1 MNKTFLEY
9 VAEDIISKYGTDL
22 SRIAVVF
29 PNKRAALFLNEHLAR
44 LAGQPVWSPA
54 YITIS
59 DLFRQ
64 HTDLKTADPIK
75 LICDIHKSFTKCT
88 GIDETLDHFYGWGQL
103 LLADFDDIDKN
114 MADADSIFCNLKDIH
129 ELDDISYLDDEQ
141 KEMLARFFANFSD
154 DIDSELKK
162 RFLSLWS
169 HFGDIY
175 HDYNRRLTE
184 QGIGYEG
191 AIYRKVANE
200 QTLHLKYDKYL
211 FVGFNLLQKVERLL
225 FSRLMKEDKAKFY
238 WDFDEYYMPSPSP
251 LPSGGAP
258 VGGYGIP
265 AIPTQPTCSVGGY
278 GIPAIPT
285 QPTCSVGAL
294 PGGYGIPAIPTQ
306 PTCSVGALPGG
317 ALVSSAPTNLNLA
330 DFPNELD
337 NTDPDIYANMRRPK
351 RIRFISSP
359 TENAQ
364 ARFASNW
371 LLENHRYRAGRKTA
385 VVMCDESILL
395 PLMHS
400 LPPEA
405 DKVNITSGFP
415 LAMTPVASLVMLL
428 FDLYTLGL
436 RKKGTTLNPHYL
448 KKLMAHPYAHH
459 LKGVH
464 LSQVHQEE
472 VHQPNSPSH
481 HLTISTPHHL
491 TTSTILHHIATLIK
505 QVGIATKPEGDPLT
519 QESVFRMYTI
529 LNRLATLA
537 DSGDLLVDN
546 TTLRR
551 LVSQLVST
559 SSIPFH
565 GEPVVGVQIMGV
577 LETRNIDFDH
587 LLLLSCNEG
596 NMPKGVND
604 SSFIPYTIRKAH
616 HLTTIDNKV
625 ALYSYYFHRLLQR
638 ARDITIAYNN
648 TTDNGHT
655 GEMSRF
661 MLQLLVESGQK
672 INHYTLTA
680 KNHPTPLMPKPI
692 QKDEATLS
700 KLQQITRLSPSAL
713 NTYIRCPLA
722 FYYQYIAHIQE
733 PHPDPETIDNRLF
746 GNIFHRAA
754 YLIYKDITDR
764 SPLIEKAHIQAY
776 LSNRTL
782 LANVVD
788 RAFQAEQCTPNNG
801 LQIIN
806 REVIIQY
813 ITKLLKIDQQLCPFS
828 ILAMEEEAKVYTTL
842 SFTIP
847 SEGALVG
854 GYGIPAIPT
863 QPTCSVG
870 ALKGGALVGGYGIPA
885 IPTQPT
891 CSVGALKGGA
901 LKGGA
906 LVSSAPKTSAPKT
919 SAPKTSAPGKQYN
932 LTIGGIIDRLDIL
945 TDRQTGKPRI
955 RVVDYKTGNQP
966 SSPIKNIDEIFDPN
980 NIRTKHSNYYLQAI
994 LYSLIVSRSKRW
1006 NPAGHPV
1013 SPALLF
1019 IKQAPATDY
1028 DPTLLIDK
1036 HPISDV
1042 TVYEEE
1048 FLTKLKHTLAD
1059 IYSPDTPFTPTDDR
1073 KKCELCPY
1081 RMLCGL

>member
-129 ELDDISYLDDEQ
+129 ELDAISYLDDEQ

-191 AIYRKVANE
+191 AIYRKVASE

-211 FVGFNLLQKVERLL
+211 FVGFNLLQKVERVL
-225 FSRLMKEDKAKFY
+225 FSRLMKEGKAKFY
-238 WDFDEYYMPSPSP
+238 WDFDEYYMPSPSHH
-251 LPSGGAP
+251 LTTSPSQHLTTSTSHHLNTSP
-258 VGGYGIP
+258 S
-265 AIPTQPTCSVGGY
+265 QHLS
-278 GIPAIPT
+278 
-285 QPTCSVGAL
+285 
-294 PGGYGIPAIPTQ
+294 
-306 PTCSVGALPGG
+306 GG
-317 ALVSSAPTNLNLA
+317 ALVSSAPRTSAPTNLTTSPSQHLNLS

-337 NTDPDIYANMRRPK
+337 NTNRDIYANMRRPK
-351 RIRFISSP
+351 HIRFISSP

-371 LLENHRYRAGRKTA
+371 LIENHRYRAGRKTA

-436 RKKGTTLNPHYL
+436 RKKGTAFNPHYL
-448 KKLMAHPYAHH
+448 KKLMAHPYARH

-464 LSQVHQEE
+464 LSQVHQ
-472 VHQPNSPSH
+472 PNSPSQ
-481 HLTISTPHHL
+481 HLNTSTPQHL
-491 TTSTILHHIATLIK
+491 TTSTILHHIASLIK

-519 QESVFRMYTI
+519 QESVFRMFTI

-551 LVSQLVST
+551 LVSQLVSS

-596 NMPKGVND
+596 NMPKGIND

-638 ARDITIAYNN
+638 AGDITIAYNN
-648 TTDNGHT
+648 STDNGHT

-672 INHYTLTA
+672 INHYCLTA

-692 QKDEATLS
+692 QKDETTLS
-700 KLQQITRLSPSAL
+700 KLQQISRLSPSAL

-764 SPLIEKAHIQAY
+764 SPLVEKAHIQAY

-788 RAFQAEQCTPNNG
+788 RAFQAEQCTANNG

-828 ILAMEEEAKVYTTL
+828 ILAMEEEAKVYTQL

-847 SEGALVG
+847 S
-854 GYGIPAIPT
+854 
-863 QPTCSVG
+863 
-870 ALKGGALVGGYGIPA
+870 
-885 IPTQPT
+885 
-891 CSVGALKGGA
+891 
-901 LKGGA
+901 GGA
-906 LVSSAPKTSAPKT
+906 LVSSAPTKTHH
-919 SAPKTSAPGKQYN
+919 

-945 TDRQTGKPRI
+945 TDKQTGKPRI

-980 NIRTKHSNYYLQAI
+980 NIRSKHSNYYLQAI
-994 LYSLIVSRSKRW
+994 LYSLIVSRSERW
-1006 NPAGHPV
+1006 NPANHPV

-1019 IKQAPATDY
+1019 IKQAPANHY
-1028 DPTLLIDK
+1028 DPTLHIDK

>member
-129 ELDDISYLDDEQ
+129 ELDDISYLDNEQ

-191 AIYRKVANE
+191 AIYRKVASE

-211 FVGFNLLQKVERLL
+211 FVGFNLLQKVERVL
-225 FSRLMKEDKAKFY
+225 FSRLMKEGKAKFY
-238 WDFDEYYMPSPSP
+238 WDFDEYYMPSTSQHLTTSPSQH
-251 LPSGGAP
+251 LSGGAL
-258 VGGYGIP
+258 V
-265 AIPTQPTCSVGGY
+265 
-278 GIPAIPT
+278 
-285 QPTCSVGAL
+285 
-294 PGGYGIPAIPTQ
+294 GGYGIPAIPTQ

-317 ALVSSAPTNLNLA
+317 ALVSSAPTNLNLS

-351 RIRFISSP
+351 HIRFISSP

-371 LLENHRYRAGRKTA
+371 LLENDRYRAGRKTA

-395 PLMHS
+395 PIMHS

-436 RKKGTTLNPHYL
+436 RKKGTALNPHYL
-448 KKLMAHPYAHH
+448 KKLMAHPYARHLQEVH

-464 LSQVHQEE
+464 LSQVHQEEVHQEE

-481 HLTISTPHHL
+481 HLTISPPHHL

-505 QVGIATKPEGDPLT
+505 QVGIATKPEGDALT
-519 QESVFRMYTI
+519 QESVFRMFTI
-529 LNRLATLA
+529 LNRLAALA

-565 GEPVVGVQIMGV
+565 GEPIVGVQIMGV

-596 NMPKGVND
+596 NMPKGIND

-638 ARDITIAYNN
+638 ASDITIAYNN
-648 TTDNGHT
+648 STDNGHT

-672 INHYTLTA
+672 IGHYCLTA

-692 QKDEATLS
+692 QKDETVLS
-700 KLQQITRLSPSAL
+700 KLQQISRLSPSAL

-733 PHPDPETIDNRLF
+733 PAPDPETIDNRLF

-828 ILAMEEEAKVYTTL
+828 ILAMEEEAKVYTSL

-847 SEGALVG
+847 SE
-854 GYGIPAIPT
+854 
-863 QPTCSVG
+863 
-870 ALKGGALVGGYGIPA
+870 GALVGGYGIPA

-906 LVSSAPKTSAPKT
+906 LVSSAPRTSAPT
-919 SAPKTSAPGKQYN
+919 KQYS

-945 TDRQTGKPRI
+945 TDKQTGKPRI

-980 NIRTKHSNYYLQAI
+980 NIRSKHSNYYLQAI

-1019 IKQAPATDY
+1019 IKQAPANHY
-1028 DPTLLIDK
+1028 DPTLHIDK

>member
-44 LAGQPVWSPA
+44 LASQPVWSPA

-129 ELDDISYLDDEQ
+129 ELDDISYLDNEQ

-191 AIYRKVANE
+191 AIYRKVASE

-225 FSRLMKEDKAKFY
+225 FSRLMKEGKAKFY
-238 WDFDEYYMPSPSP
+238 WDFDEYYMPSTIGNEECGMRNEEWSAP
-251 LPSGGAP
+251 LRGCTCLKCTNQTQHSTFNIQHSTSA
-258 VGGYGIP
+258 
-265 AIPTQPTCSVGGY
+265 QPTIQHSTFN
-278 GIPAIPT
+278 IQHST
-285 QPTCSVGAL
+285 L
-294 PGGYGIPAIPTQ
+294 
-306 PTCSVGALPGG
+306 
-317 ALVSSAPTNLNLA
+317 

-337 NTDPDIYANMRRPK
+337 NTAPDIYANMRRPK

-436 RKKGTTLNPHYL
+436 RKKGTAFNPHYL
-448 KKLMAHPYAHH
+448 KKLMAHPYARH
-459 LKGVH
+459 LQEVHLNGVHSKGVH
-464 LSQVHQEE
+464 LSQVHQEGSAALL
-472 VHQPNSPSH
+472 Q
-481 HLTISTPHHL
+481 
-491 TTSTILHHIATLIK
+491 HIATLVK
-505 QVGIATKPEGDPLT
+505 QVGIATKQEGDALT
-519 QESVFRMYTI
+519 QESVFRMFTI
-529 LNRLATLA
+529 LNRLAALA

-551 LVSQLVST
+551 LVSQLVGAA
-559 SSIPFH
+559 SIPFH

-577 LETRNIDFDH
+577 LETRNIDFDNV
-587 LLLLSCNEG
+587 LLLSCNEG

-604 SSFIPYTIRKAH
+604 SSFIPYSIRKAH
-616 HLTTIDNKV
+616 GLTTIDNKV
-625 ALYSYYFHRLLQR
+625 AIYSYYFHRLLQR
-638 ARDITIAYNN
+638 AGDITIAYNN
-648 TTDNGHT
+648 STDNGHT

-672 INHYTLTA
+672 IDHYSLTA
-680 KNHPTPLMPKPI
+680 KNQPTPLMPKAI
-692 QKDEATLS
+692 EKDETALS
-700 KLQQITRLSPSAL
+700 KLEEMSRLSPSAI
-713 NTYIRCPLA
+713 NTYIRCKLA
-722 FYYQYIAHIQE
+722 FYYQYIAHIKE
-733 PHPDPETIDNRLF
+733 PDSDPETIDNRMF

-754 YLIYKDITDR
+754 YLIYKDITDH
-764 SPLIEKAHIQAY
+764 SPVIEKAHIQAY
-776 LSNRTL
+776 LSNRKL
-782 LANVVD
+782 LASVVD
-788 RAFQAEQCTPNNG
+788 RAFEEEECKTNNG

-806 REVIIQY
+806 REVIIEY

-828 ILAMEEEAKVYTTL
+828 ILAMEEEAKVYTQL

-847 SEGALVG
+847 S
-854 GYGIPAIPT
+854 
-863 QPTCSVG
+863 
-870 ALKGGALVGGYGIPA
+870 
-885 IPTQPT
+885 
-891 CSVGALKGGA
+891 GGA

-906 LVSSAPKTSAPKT
+906 LVSSAPDKHYS
-919 SAPKTSAPGKQYN
+919 
-932 LTIGGIIDRLDIL
+932 LTIGGIIDRLDAV
-945 TDRQTGKPRI
+945 TDKQTGKRRI
-955 RVVDYKTGNQP
+955 RVVDYKTGNKP
-966 SSPIKNIDEIFDPN
+966 SSAIKSIEEVFDPKNIAS
-980 NIRTKHSNYYLQAI
+980 KHSNYFLQAI
-994 LYSLIVSRSKRW
+994 LYSLIVSRSKEW
-1006 NPAGHPV
+1006 NAANDAV

-1019 IKQAPATDY
+1019 IKQAATNDY
-1028 DPTLLIDK
+1028 DPTLCIDK

-1048 FLTKLKHTLAD
+1048 FLTKLKETVAD
-1059 IYSPDTPFTPTDDR
+1059 MYFPDAAFTPTDDR

>member
-9 VAEDIISKYGTDL
+9 VAEDIIGKYGTDL

-44 LAGQPVWSPA
+44 IAGQPVWSPA

-64 HTDLKTADPIK
+64 HTDLKPADPIK

-141 KEMLARFFANFSD
+141 KEMLKRFFANFSD
-154 DIDSELKK
+154 DIESELKK

-191 AIYRKVANE
+191 AIYRKVASE
-200 QTLHLKYDKYL
+200 ETLHLKYDKYL
-211 FVGFNLLQKVERLL
+211 FVGFNLIQKVERVL
-225 FSRLMKEDKAKFY
+225 FSRLMKEGKAKFY
-238 WDFDEYYMPSPSP
+238 WDFDEYYMPTARAQQS
-251 LPSGGAP
+251 A
-258 VGGYGIP
+258 
-265 AIPTQPTCSVGGY
+265 SVPNNTASFAAY
-278 GIPAIPT
+278 LT
-285 QPTCSVGAL
+285 
-294 PGGYGIPAIPTQ
+294 
-306 PTCSVGALPGG
+306 
-317 ALVSSAPTNLNLA
+317 

-337 NTDPDIYANMRRPK
+337 NTDRDIYANMRRPK

-371 LLENHRYRAGRKTA
+371 LLENDRYKAGRKTA

-395 PLMHS
+395 PIMHS

-436 RKKGTTLNPHYL
+436 RKKGTAFNPHYL
-448 KKLMAHPYAHH
+448 KKLMAHPYARHLQEVHLKEMNDVH

-472 VHQPNSPSH
+472 VHQEGIAA
-481 HLTISTPHHL
+481 L
-491 TTSTILHHIATLIK
+491 LHHIATLVK
-505 QVGIATKPEGDPLT
+505 QVGIATKQEGDALT
-519 QESVFRMYTI
+519 QESVFRMFTI
-529 LNRLATLA
+529 LNRLAALA

-551 LVSQLVST
+551 LVSQLVGAA
-559 SSIPFH
+559 SIPFH

-577 LETRNIDFDH
+577 LETRNIDFDNV
-587 LLLLSCNEG
+587 LLLSCNEG

-604 SSFIPYTIRKAH
+604 SSFIPYSIRKAH
-616 HLTTIDNKV
+616 GLTTIDNKV
-625 ALYSYYFHRLLQR
+625 AIYSYYFHRLLQR
-638 ARDITIAYNN
+638 AGDITIAYNN
-648 TTDNGHT
+648 STDNGHT

-672 INHYTLTA
+672 IDHYSLTA
-680 KNHPTPLMPKPI
+680 KNQPTPLMPKAI
-692 QKDEATLS
+692 EKDKTALS
-700 KLQQITRLSPSAL
+700 KLEEMSRLSPSAI
-713 NTYIRCPLA
+713 NTYIRCKLA
-722 FYYQYIAHIQE
+722 FYYQYIAHIKE
-733 PHPDPETIDNRLF
+733 PDSDPETIDNRMF

-754 YLIYKDITDR
+754 YLIYKDITDH
-764 SPLIEKAHIQAY
+764 SPVIEKAHIQAY
-776 LSNRTL
+776 LSNRKL

-788 RAFQAEQCTPNNG
+788 RAFEEEECKTNNG

-806 REVIIQY
+806 REVIIEY
-813 ITKLLKIDQQLCPFS
+813 VTKLLKIDQQLCPFS
-828 ILAMEEEAKVYTTL
+828 ILAMEEEAKVYTQL

-847 SEGALVG
+847 S
-854 GYGIPAIPT
+854 
-863 QPTCSVG
+863 
-870 ALKGGALVGGYGIPA
+870 
-885 IPTQPT
+885 
-891 CSVGALKGGA
+891 GGA

-906 LVSSAPKTSAPKT
+906 LVSSAPDKH
-919 SAPKTSAPGKQYN
+919 YN
-932 LTIGGIIDRLDIL
+932 LTIGGIIDRLDAV
-945 TDRQTGKPRI
+945 TDKQTGKRRI
-955 RVVDYKTGNQP
+955 RVVDYKTGNKP
-966 SSPIKNIDEIFDPN
+966 SSAIKSIEEVFDPKNIAS
-980 NIRTKHSNYYLQAI
+980 KHSNYFLQAI
-994 LYSLIVSRSKRW
+994 LYSLIVSRSKEW
-1006 NPAGHPV
+1006 NAANDAV

-1019 IKQAPATDY
+1019 IKQAATNDY
-1028 DPTLLIDK
+1028 DPTLCIDK

-1048 FLTKLKHTLAD
+1048 FLTKLKETVAD
-1059 IYSPDTPFTPTDDR
+1059 MYSPDAAFTPTDDR

>member
-44 LAGQPVWSPA
+44 FAGQPVWSPA

-64 HTDLKTADPIK
+64 HTDLKPADPIK

-141 KEMLARFFANFSD
+141 KEMLKRFFANFSD
-154 DIDSELKK
+154 DIESELKK

-191 AIYRKVANE
+191 AIYRKVASE
-200 QTLHLKYDKYL
+200 ETLHLKYDKYL
-211 FVGFNLLQKVERLL
+211 FVGFNLIQKVERVL
-225 FSRLMKEDKAKFY
+225 FSRLMKEGKAKFY
-238 WDFDEYYMPSPSP
+238 WDFDEYYMPTARAQQS
-251 LPSGGAP
+251 A
-258 VGGYGIP
+258 
-265 AIPTQPTCSVGGY
+265 SVPNNTASFAAY
-278 GIPAIPT
+278 LT
-285 QPTCSVGAL
+285 
-294 PGGYGIPAIPTQ
+294 
-306 PTCSVGALPGG
+306 
-317 ALVSSAPTNLNLA
+317 

-337 NTDPDIYANMRRPK
+337 NTDRDIYANMRRPK

-371 LLENHRYRAGRKTA
+371 LLENDRYKAGRKTA

-395 PLMHS
+395 PIMHS

-436 RKKGTTLNPHYL
+436 RKKGTAFNPHYL
-448 KKLMAHPYAHH
+448 KKLMAHPYARH
-459 LKGVH
+459 LQEVHLNGVHSKGVH

-472 VHQPNSPSH
+472 VHQKEEQQTIGDNSGCMGMAGMPY
-481 HLTISTPHHL
+481 PP
-491 TTSTILHHIATLIK
+491 TSAALLHHIATLVK
-505 QVGIATKPEGDPLT
+505 QVGIATKQEGDALT
-519 QESVFRMYTI
+519 QESVFRMFTI
-529 LNRLATLA
+529 LNRLAALA

-551 LVSQLVST
+551 LVSQLVGAA
-559 SSIPFH
+559 SIPFH

-577 LETRNIDFDH
+577 LETRNIDFDNV
-587 LLLLSCNEG
+587 LLLSCNEG

-604 SSFIPYTIRKAH
+604 SSFIPYSIRKAH
-616 HLTTIDNKV
+616 GLTTIDNKV
-625 ALYSYYFHRLLQR
+625 AIYSYYFHRLLQR
-638 ARDITIAYNN
+638 AGDITIAYNN
-648 TTDNGHT
+648 STDNGHT

-672 INHYTLTA
+672 IDHYSLTA
-680 KNHPTPLMPKPI
+680 KNQPSPLMPKPI
-692 QKDEATLS
+692 EKDETALS
-700 KLQQITRLSPSAL
+700 KLEEMSRLSPSAI
-713 NTYIRCPLA
+713 NTYIRCKLA
-722 FYYQYIAHIQE
+722 FYYQYIAHIKE
-733 PHPDPETIDNRLF
+733 PDSDPETIDNRMF

-754 YLIYKDITDR
+754 YLIYKDITDH
-764 SPLIEKAHIQAY
+764 SPVIEKTHIQAY
-776 LSNRTL
+776 LSNRKL
-782 LANVVD
+782 LASVVD
-788 RAFQAEQCTPNNG
+788 RAFEEEECKTNNG

-806 REVIIQY
+806 REVIIEY
-813 ITKLLKIDQQLCPFS
+813 VTKLLKIDQQLCPFS
-828 ILAMEEEAKVYTTL
+828 ILAMEEEAKVYTQL

-847 SEGALVG
+847 L
-854 GYGIPAIPT
+854 
-863 QPTCSVG
+863 
-870 ALKGGALVGGYGIPA
+870 
-885 IPTQPT
+885 
-891 CSVGALKGGA
+891 
-901 LKGGA
+901 GGA
-906 LVSSAPKTSAPKT
+906 LVSSAPT
-919 SAPKTSAPGKQYN
+919 KQYN
-932 LTIGGIIDRLDIL
+932 LTIGGIIDRLDAV
-945 TDRQTGKPRI
+945 TDKQTGKRRI
-955 RVVDYKTGNQP
+955 RVVDYKTGNKP
-966 SSPIKNIDEIFDPN
+966 SSAIKSIEEVFDPKNIAS
-980 NIRTKHSNYYLQAI
+980 KHSNYFLQAI
-994 LYSLIVSRSKRW
+994 LYSLIVSRSKEW
-1006 NPAGHPV
+1006 NAANDAV

-1019 IKQAPATDY
+1019 IKQAATNDY
-1028 DPTLLIDK
+1028 DPTLCIDK
-1036 HPISDV
+1036 HLISDV

-1048 FLTKLKHTLAD
+1048 FLTKLKETVAD
-1059 IYSPDTPFTPTDDR
+1059 MYSPDAAFTPTDDR

>member
-191 AIYRKVANE
+191 AIYRKVASE

-225 FSRLMKEDKAKFY
+225 FSRLMKEGKAKFY
-238 WDFDEYYMPSPSP
+238 WDFDEYYMPSPSQH
-251 LPSGGAP
+251 LTTSPSHH
-258 VGGYGIP
+258 
-265 AIPTQPTCSVGGY
+265 
-278 GIPAIPT
+278 
-285 QPTCSVGAL
+285 
-294 PGGYGIPAIPTQ
+294 
-306 PTCSVGALPGG
+306 
-317 ALVSSAPTNLNLA
+317 LNTSPSQHLNIS

-364 ARFASNW
+364 ARFAANW

-436 RKKGTTLNPHYL
+436 RKKGTAFNPHYL

-459 LKGVH
+459 LQGVH
-464 LSQVHQEE
+464 LSQVHQ
-472 VHQPNSPSH
+472 PNSTLDNSSSAQP
-481 HLTISTPHHL
+481 TIQNSKLKTQN
-491 TTSTILHHIATLIK
+491 SILHHIATLIK
-505 QVGIATKPEGDPLT
+505 QVGIATKPEGDALT

-551 LVSQLVST
+551 LVSQLVSS

-648 TTDNGHT
+648 STDNGHT

-672 INHYTLTA
+672 INHYSLTA

-692 QKDEATLS
+692 QKDETTLS
-700 KLQQITRLSPSAL
+700 KLQQISQLSPSAL

-764 SPLIEKAHIQAY
+764 SPLIEKTHIQAY

-782 LANVVD
+782 LASVVD
-788 RAFQAEQCTPNNG
+788 RAFQAEQCTPNDG

-828 ILAMEEEAKVYTTL
+828 ILAMEEEAKVYTSL

-901 LKGGA
+901 L
-906 LVSSAPKTSAPKT
+906 VSSAPKTSAPR
-919 SAPKTSAPGKQYN
+919 TSAPGKQYN

-980 NIRTKHSNYYLQAI
+980 NIRSKHSNYYLQAI
-994 LYSLIVSRSKRW
+994 LYSLIVSRSERW
-1006 NPAGHPV
+1006 NPANHPV

-1028 DPTLLIDK
+1028 DPTLHIDK

-1048 FLTKLKHTLAD
+1048 FLTQLKHTLAD

>member
-9 VAEDIISKYGTDL
+9 VAEDIIGKYGTDL

-44 LAGQPVWSPA
+44 IAGQPVWSPA

-141 KEMLARFFANFSD
+141 KEMLKRFFANFSD

-184 QGIGYEG
+184 QGLGYEG
-191 AIYRKVANE
+191 AIYRKVASE
-200 QTLHLKYDKYL
+200 ESLQMKYDKYL
-211 FVGFNLLQKVERLL
+211 FVGFNLLQKVERVL
-225 FSRLMKEDKAKFY
+225 FSRLMKEGKAKFY
-238 WDFDEYYMPSPSP
+238 WDFDEYYMPSTSQHLNTSPS
-251 LPSGGAP
+251 
-258 VGGYGIP
+258 
-265 AIPTQPTCSVGGY
+265 QH
-278 GIPAIPT
+278 
-285 QPTCSVGAL
+285 
-294 PGGYGIPAIPTQ
+294 
-306 PTCSVGALPGG
+306 
-317 ALVSSAPTNLNLA
+317 LNIA

-337 NTDPDIYANMRRPK
+337 NSDPDIYANMRRPK
-351 RIRFISSP
+351 SVRFISSP

-371 LLENHRYRAGRKTA
+371 LLENDRYKAGRKTA

-395 PLMHS
+395 PIMHS

-436 RKKGTTLNPHYL
+436 RKKGTAFNPHYL
-448 KKLMAHPYAHH
+448 KKLMAHPYARH
-459 LKGVH
+459 LQEVHLKEMNDVHLKGVHSKGVH
-464 LSQVHQEE
+464 LSQVHQGE
-472 VHQPNSPSH
+472 VHQEGIHQKEEQQTIGDNSGCMGMAGMPY
-481 HLTISTPHHL
+481 PP
-491 TTSTILHHIATLIK
+491 TSAALLHHIATLVK
-505 QVGIATKPEGDPLT
+505 QVGIATKQEGDALT
-519 QESVFRMYTI
+519 QESVFRMFTI
-529 LNRLATLA
+529 LNRLAALA

-551 LVSQLVST
+551 LVLQLVSS

-587 LLLLSCNEG
+587 VLLLSCNEG

-604 SSFIPYTIRKAH
+604 SSFIPYSIRKAH
-616 HLTTIDNKV
+616 GLTTIDNKV
-625 ALYSYYFHRLLQR
+625 AIYSYYFHRLLQR
-638 ARDITIAYNN
+638 AGDITIAYNN
-648 TTDNGHT
+648 STDNGHT

-672 INHYTLTA
+672 IDHYSLTA
-680 KNHPTPLMPKPI
+680 KNQPSPLMPKAI
-692 QKDEATLS
+692 EKDEAAIGKLEEMS
-700 KLQQITRLSPSAL
+700 KLSPSAI
-713 NTYIRCPLA
+713 NTYIRCKLA
-722 FYYQYIAHIQE
+722 FYYQYIAHIKE
-733 PHPDPETIDNRLF
+733 PDSDPETIDNRMF

-754 YLIYKDITDR
+754 YLIYKDITDH
-764 SPLIEKAHIQAY
+764 SPVIEKAHIQAY
-776 LSNRTL
+776 LSNRKL
-782 LANVVD
+782 LASVVD
-788 RAFQAEQCTPNNG
+788 RAFEEEECKTNNG

-806 REVIIQY
+806 REVIIEY

-828 ILAMEEEAKVYTTL
+828 ILAMEEEAKVYTQM

-847 SEGALVG
+847 L
-854 GYGIPAIPT
+854 
-863 QPTCSVG
+863 
-870 ALKGGALVGGYGIPA
+870 
-885 IPTQPT
+885 
-891 CSVGALKGGA
+891 
-901 LKGGA
+901 GGA
-906 LVSSAPKTSAPKT
+906 LVSSAPT
-919 SAPKTSAPGKQYN
+919 KQYN
-932 LTIGGIIDRLDIL
+932 LTIGGIIDRLDAV
-945 TDRQTGKPRI
+945 TDKQTGKRRI
-955 RVVDYKTGNQP
+955 RVVDYKTGNKP
-966 SSPIKNIDEIFDPN
+966 SSAIKSIEEVFDPKNIAS
-980 NIRTKHSNYYLQAI
+980 KHSNYFLQAI
-994 LYSLIVSRSKRW
+994 LYSLIVSRSKEW
-1006 NPAGHPV
+1006 NAANDAV

-1019 IKQAPATDY
+1019 IKQAATNDY
-1028 DPTLLIDK
+1028 DPTLCIDK

-1048 FLTKLKHTLAD
+1048 FLTKLKETVAD
-1059 IYSPDTPFTPTDDR
+1059 MYSPNVPFTPTDDR

>member
-9 VAEDIISKYGTDL
+9 VAEDIIGKYGTDL

-44 LAGQPVWSPA
+44 IAGQPVWSPA

-64 HTDLKTADPIK
+64 HTDLKPADPIK

-141 KEMLARFFANFSD
+141 KEMLKRFFANFSD
-154 DIDSELKK
+154 DIESELKK

-169 HFGDIY
+169 HFGNIY

-191 AIYRKVANE
+191 AIYRKVASE
-200 QTLHLKYDKYL
+200 ETLHLKYDKYL
-211 FVGFNLLQKVERLL
+211 FVGFNLIQKVERVL
-225 FSRLMKEDKAKFY
+225 FSRLMKEGKAKFY
-238 WDFDEYYMPSPSP
+238 WDFDEYYMPTARAQQS
-251 LPSGGAP
+251 A
-258 VGGYGIP
+258 
-265 AIPTQPTCSVGGY
+265 SVPNNTASFAAY
-278 GIPAIPT
+278 LT
-285 QPTCSVGAL
+285 
-294 PGGYGIPAIPTQ
+294 
-306 PTCSVGALPGG
+306 
-317 ALVSSAPTNLNLA
+317 

-337 NTDPDIYANMRRPK
+337 NTDRDIYANMRRPK

-371 LLENHRYRAGRKTA
+371 LLENDRYKAGRKTA

-395 PLMHS
+395 PIMHS

-415 LAMTPVASLVMLL
+415 LAMTPVASLVMQL

-436 RKKGTTLNPHYL
+436 RKKGTAFTPHYL
-448 KKLMAHPYAHH
+448 KKLMAHPYARHLQGVHLKEMNDVH

-464 LSQVHQEE
+464 LSQVHQEGIAA
-472 VHQPNSPSH
+472 
-481 HLTISTPHHL
+481 L
-491 TTSTILHHIATLIK
+491 LHHIATLVK
-505 QVGIATKPEGDPLT
+505 QVGIATKQEDDALT
-519 QESVFRMYTI
+519 QESVFRMFTI
-529 LNRLATLA
+529 LNRLAALA

-551 LVSQLVST
+551 LVSQLVGAA
-559 SSIPFH
+559 SIPFH
-565 GEPVVGVQIMGV
+565 GEPVIGVQIMGV
-577 LETRNIDFDH
+577 LETRNIDFDNV
-587 LLLLSCNEG
+587 LLLSCNEG

-604 SSFIPYTIRKAH
+604 SSFIPYSIRKAH
-616 HLTTIDNKV
+616 GLTTIDNKV
-625 ALYSYYFHRLLQR
+625 AIYSYYFHRLLQR
-638 ARDITIAYNN
+638 AGDITIAYNN
-648 TTDNGHT
+648 STDNGHT

-661 MLQLLVESGQK
+661 MLQLLVESGHK
-672 INHYTLTA
+672 IDHYSLTA
-680 KNHPTPLMPKPI
+680 KNQPTPLMPKAI
-692 QKDEATLS
+692 EKDEAALS
-700 KLQQITRLSPSAL
+700 KLEEMSRLSPSAI
-713 NTYIRCPLA
+713 NKYIRCKLA
-722 FYYQYIAHIQE
+722 FYYQYIAHIKE
-733 PHPDPETIDNRLF
+733 PDSDPETIDNRMF

-754 YLIYKDITDR
+754 YLIYKDITDH
-764 SPLIEKAHIQAY
+764 SPVIEKAHIQAY
-776 LSNRTL
+776 LSNRKL
-782 LANVVD
+782 LASVVD
-788 RAFQAEQCTPNNG
+788 RAFEEEECKTNNG

-806 REVIIQY
+806 REVIIEY

-828 ILAMEEEAKVYTTL
+828 ILAMEEEAKVYTQL

-847 SEGALVG
+847 S
-854 GYGIPAIPT
+854 
-863 QPTCSVG
+863 
-870 ALKGGALVGGYGIPA
+870 
-885 IPTQPT
+885 
-891 CSVGALKGGA
+891 GGA

-906 LVSSAPKTSAPKT
+906 LVSSAPT
-919 SAPKTSAPGKQYN
+919 KQYS
-932 LTIGGIIDRLDIL
+932 LTIGGIIDRLDAV
-945 TDRQTGKPRI
+945 TDKQTGKRRI
-955 RVVDYKTGNQP
+955 RVVDYKTGNKP
-966 SSPIKNIDEIFDPN
+966 SSAIKSIEEVFDPKNIAS
-980 NIRTKHSNYYLQAI
+980 KHSNYFLQAI
-994 LYSLIVSRSKRW
+994 LYSLIVSRSKEW
-1006 NPAGHPV
+1006 NAANDAV

-1019 IKQAPATDY
+1019 IKQAATNDY
-1028 DPTLLIDK
+1028 DPTLCIDK

-1048 FLTKLKHTLAD
+1048 FLTKLKETVAD
-1059 IYSPDTPFTPTDDR
+1059 MYSPNAAFTPTDDR

>member
-9 VAEDIISKYGTDL
+9 VAEDIIGKYGTDL

-44 LAGQPVWSPA
+44 IAGQPVWSPA

-64 HTDLKTADPIK
+64 HTDLKPADPIK

-141 KEMLARFFANFSD
+141 KEMLKRFFANFSD

-191 AIYRKVANE
+191 AIYRKVASE
-200 QTLHLKYDKYL
+200 ETLHLKYDKYL
-211 FVGFNLLQKVERLL
+211 FVGFNLIQKVERVL
-225 FSRLMKEDKAKFY
+225 FSRLMKEGKAKFY
-238 WDFDEYYMPSPSP
+238 WDFDEYYMPTARAQQS
-251 LPSGGAP
+251 A
-258 VGGYGIP
+258 
-265 AIPTQPTCSVGGY
+265 SVPNNTASFAAY
-278 GIPAIPT
+278 LT
-285 QPTCSVGAL
+285 
-294 PGGYGIPAIPTQ
+294 
-306 PTCSVGALPGG
+306 
-317 ALVSSAPTNLNLA
+317 

-337 NTDPDIYANMRRPK
+337 NTDRDIYANMRRPK

-371 LLENHRYRAGRKTA
+371 LLENNRYKAGRKTA

-395 PLMHS
+395 PIMHS

-436 RKKGTTLNPHYL
+436 RKKGTAFNPHYL
-448 KKLMAHPYAHH
+448 KKLMAHPYARHLQEVHLKEMNDVHLKGVH

-464 LSQVHQEE
+464 LSQVHQKEE
-472 VHQPNSPSH
+472 QQIIGDNSGCMGMAGMPY
-481 HLTISTPHHL
+481 PP
-491 TTSTILHHIATLIK
+491 TSAALLHHIATLVK
-505 QVGIATKPEGDPLT
+505 QVGIATKQEGDALT
-519 QESVFRMYTI
+519 QESVFRMFTI
-529 LNRLATLA
+529 LNRLAALA

-551 LVSQLVST
+551 LVSQLVGAA
-559 SSIPFH
+559 SIPFH
-565 GEPVVGVQIMGV
+565 GEPVIGVQIMGV
-577 LETRNIDFDH
+577 LETRNIDFDNV
-587 LLLLSCNEG
+587 LLLSCNEG

-604 SSFIPYTIRKAH
+604 SSFIPYSIRKAH
-616 HLTTIDNKV
+616 GLTTIDNKV
-625 ALYSYYFHRLLQR
+625 AIYSYYFHRLLQR
-638 ARDITIAYNN
+638 AGDITIAYNN
-648 TTDNGHT
+648 STDNGHT

-672 INHYTLTA
+672 IDHYSLTA
-680 KNHPTPLMPKPI
+680 KNQPTPLMPKAI
-692 QKDEATLS
+692 EKDETALS
-700 KLQQITRLSPSAL
+700 KLEEMSRLSPSAI
-713 NTYIRCPLA
+713 NTYIRCKLA
-722 FYYQYIAHIQE
+722 FYYQYIAHIKE
-733 PHPDPETIDNRLF
+733 PDSDPETIDNRMF

-754 YLIYKDITDR
+754 YLIYKDITDH
-764 SPLIEKAHIQAY
+764 SPVIEKAHIQAY
-776 LSNRTL
+776 LSNRKL
-782 LANVVD
+782 LASVVD
-788 RAFQAEQCTPNNG
+788 RAFEEEECKTNNG

-806 REVIIQY
+806 REVIIEY

-828 ILAMEEEAKVYTTL
+828 ILAMEEEAKVYTQL

-847 SEGALVG
+847 PSHHLTTS
-854 GYGIPAIPT
+854 P
-863 QPTCSVG
+863 
-870 ALKGGALVGGYGIPA
+870 
-885 IPTQPT
+885 
-891 CSVGALKGGA
+891 
-901 LKGGA
+901 GGA
-906 LVSSAPKTSAPKT
+906 LVSSAPRTSAPT
-919 SAPKTSAPGKQYN
+919 KQYN
-932 LTIGGIIDRLDIL
+932 LTIGGIIDRLDVV
-945 TDRQTGKPRI
+945 TDKQTGKRRI
-955 RVVDYKTGNQP
+955 RVVDYKTGNKP
-966 SSPIKNIDEIFDPN
+966 SSAIKSIEEVFDPKNIAS
-980 NIRTKHSNYYLQAI
+980 KHSNYFLQAI
-994 LYSLIVSRSKRW
+994 LYSLIVSRSKEW
-1006 NPAGHPV
+1006 NAANDPV

-1019 IKQAPATDY
+1019 IKQAATNDY
-1028 DPTLLIDK
+1028 DPTLCIDK

-1048 FLTKLKHTLAD
+1048 FLTKLKETVAD
-1059 IYSPDTPFTPTDDR
+1059 MYSPDAAFTPTDDR

>member
-9 VAEDIISKYGTDL
+9 VAEDIIGKYGTDL

-44 LAGQPVWSPA
+44 IAGQPVWSPA

-141 KEMLARFFANFSD
+141 KEMLKRFFANFSD
-154 DIDSELKK
+154 DIESELKK

-191 AIYRKVANE
+191 AIYRKVASE
-200 QTLHLKYDKYL
+200 ETLHLKYDKYL
-211 FVGFNLLQKVERLL
+211 FVGFNLIQKVERVL
-225 FSRLMKEDKAKFY
+225 FSRLMKEGKAKFY
-238 WDFDEYYMPSPSP
+238 WDFDEYYMPTARAQQS
-251 LPSGGAP
+251 A
-258 VGGYGIP
+258 
-265 AIPTQPTCSVGGY
+265 SVPNNTASFAAY
-278 GIPAIPT
+278 LT
-285 QPTCSVGAL
+285 
-294 PGGYGIPAIPTQ
+294 
-306 PTCSVGALPGG
+306 
-317 ALVSSAPTNLNLA
+317 

-337 NTDPDIYANMRRPK
+337 NTDRDIYANMRRPK

-371 LLENHRYRAGRKTA
+371 LLENDRYKAGRKTA

-395 PLMHS
+395 PIMHS

-436 RKKGTTLNPHYL
+436 RKKGTAFNPHYL
-448 KKLMAHPYAHH
+448 KKLMAHPYARHLQEVH

-472 VHQPNSPSH
+472 SATLLQ
-481 HLTISTPHHL
+481 
-491 TTSTILHHIATLIK
+491 HIATLVK
-505 QVGIATKPEGDPLT
+505 QVGIATKQEGDALT
-519 QESVFRMYTI
+519 QESVFRMFTI
-529 LNRLATLA
+529 LNRLAALA
-537 DSGDLLVDN
+537 DSGDLVVDN

-551 LVSQLVST
+551 LVSQLVSS

-565 GEPVVGVQIMGV
+565 GEPVIGVQIMGV
-577 LETRNIDFDH
+577 LETRNIDFDNV
-587 LLLLSCNEG
+587 LLLSCNEG

-604 SSFIPYTIRKAH
+604 SSFIPYSIRKAH
-616 HLTTIDNKV
+616 GLTTIDNKV
-625 ALYSYYFHRLLQR
+625 AIYSYYFHRLLQR
-638 ARDITIAYNN
+638 ASDITIAYNN
-648 TTDNGHT
+648 STDNGHT

-672 INHYTLTA
+672 IDHYSLTA
-680 KNHPTPLMPKPI
+680 KNQPTPLMPKPI
-692 QKDEATLS
+692 EKDEAAIGKLEEMS
-700 KLQQITRLSPSAL
+700 KLSPSAI
-713 NTYIRCPLA
+713 NTYIRCKLA
-722 FYYQYIAHIQE
+722 FYYQYIAHIKE
-733 PHPDPETIDNRLF
+733 PDSDPETIDNRMF

-754 YLIYKDITDR
+754 YLIYKDITDH
-764 SPLIEKAHIQAY
+764 SPVIEKAHIQAY
-776 LSNRTL
+776 LSNRKL
-782 LANVVD
+782 LASVVD
-788 RAFQAEQCTPNNG
+788 RAFEEEECKTNNG

-806 REVIIQY
+806 REVIIEY

-828 ILAMEEEAKVYTTL
+828 ILAMEEEAKVYTQL
-842 SFTIP
+842 SFTTP
-847 SEGALVG
+847 SGD
-854 GYGIPAIPT
+854 
-863 QPTCSVG
+863 
-870 ALKGGALVGGYGIPA
+870 
-885 IPTQPT
+885 
-891 CSVGALKGGA
+891 A

-906 LVSSAPKTSAPKT
+906 LVSSAPTKTH
-919 SAPKTSAPGKQYN
+919 N
-932 LTIGGIIDRLDIL
+932 ITIGGIIDRLDAVI
-945 TDRQTGKPRI
+945 DKQTGKRRI
-955 RVVDYKTGNQP
+955 RVVDYKTGNKP
-966 SSPIKNIDEIFDPN
+966 SSAIKSIEEVFDPN
-980 NIRTKHSNYYLQAI
+980 NIRSKHSNYFLQAI
-994 LYSLIVSRSKRW
+994 LYSLIVSRSKEW
-1006 NPAGHPV
+1006 NPANDPV

-1019 IKQAPATDY
+1019 IKQAATNDY
-1028 DPTLLIDK
+1028 DPTLCIDK

-1042 TVYEEE
+1042 TVYEED
-1048 FLTKLKHTLAD
+1048 FLTKLKETVAD
-1059 IYSPDTPFTPTDDR
+1059 MYSPDAAFTPTDDR

>member
-9 VAEDIISKYGTDL
+9 VAEDIIGKYGTDL

-44 LAGQPVWSPA
+44 IAGQPVWSPA

-64 HTDLKTADPIK
+64 HTDLKPADPIK

-88 GIDETLDHFYGWGQL
+88 GINETLDHFYGWGQL

-141 KEMLARFFANFSD
+141 KEMLKRFFANFSD
-154 DIDSELKK
+154 DIESELKK

-191 AIYRKVANE
+191 AIYRKVASE
-200 QTLHLKYDKYL
+200 ETLHLKYDKYL
-211 FVGFNLLQKVERLL
+211 FVGFNLIQKVERVL
-225 FSRLMKEDKAKFY
+225 FSRLMKEGKAKFY
-238 WDFDEYYMPSPSP
+238 WDFDEYYMPTARAQQS
-251 LPSGGAP
+251 A
-258 VGGYGIP
+258 
-265 AIPTQPTCSVGGY
+265 SVPNNTASFAAY
-278 GIPAIPT
+278 LT
-285 QPTCSVGAL
+285 
-294 PGGYGIPAIPTQ
+294 
-306 PTCSVGALPGG
+306 
-317 ALVSSAPTNLNLA
+317 

-337 NTDPDIYANMRRPK
+337 NTDRDIYANMRRPK

-371 LLENHRYRAGRKTA
+371 LLENDRYKAGRKTA

-395 PLMHS
+395 PIMHS

-436 RKKGTTLNPHYL
+436 RKKGTAFNPHYL
-448 KKLMAHPYAHH
+448 KKLMAHPYARHLQEVHLKEMNDVHLKGVH

-464 LSQVHQEE
+464 LSQVHQEGIAALL
-472 VHQPNSPSH
+472 Q
-481 HLTISTPHHL
+481 
-491 TTSTILHHIATLIK
+491 HIATLVK
-505 QVGIATKPEGDPLT
+505 QVGIATKQEGDALT
-519 QESVFRMYTI
+519 QESVFRMFTI
-529 LNRLATLA
+529 LNRLAALA
-537 DSGDLLVDN
+537 DRGDLLVDN

-551 LVSQLVST
+551 LVSQLVGAA
-559 SSIPFH
+559 SIPFH

-577 LETRNIDFDH
+577 LETRNIDFDNV
-587 LLLLSCNEG
+587 LLLSCNEG

-604 SSFIPYTIRKAH
+604 SSFIPYSIRKAH
-616 HLTTIDNKV
+616 GLTTIDNKV
-625 ALYSYYFHRLLQR
+625 AIYSYYFHRLLQR
-638 ARDITIAYNN
+638 AGDITIAYNN
-648 TTDNGHT
+648 STDNGHT

-672 INHYTLTA
+672 IDHYSLTA
-680 KNHPTPLMPKPI
+680 KNQPSPLMPKPI
-692 QKDEATLS
+692 EKDETALS
-700 KLQQITRLSPSAL
+700 KLEEMSRLSPSAI
-713 NTYIRCPLA
+713 NTYIRCKLA
-722 FYYQYIAHIQE
+722 FYYQYIAHIKE
-733 PHPDPETIDNRLF
+733 PDSDPETIDNRMF

-754 YLIYKDITDR
+754 YLIYKDITDH
-764 SPLIEKAHIQAY
+764 SPVIEKAHIQAY
-776 LSNRTL
+776 LSNRKL
-782 LANVVD
+782 LASVVD
-788 RAFQAEQCTPNNG
+788 RAFEEEECKTNNG
-801 LQIIN
+801 LQLIN
-806 REVIIQY
+806 REVIIEY

-828 ILAMEEEAKVYTTL
+828 ILAMEEEAKVYTQL

-847 SEGALVG
+847 SG
-854 GYGIPAIPT
+854 
-863 QPTCSVG
+863 G
-870 ALKGGALVGGYGIPA
+870 ALKE
-885 IPTQPT
+885 
-891 CSVGALKGGA
+891 GA

-906 LVSSAPKTSAPKT
+906 LVSSAPRTSAPT
-919 SAPKTSAPGKQYN
+919 KQYN
-932 LTIGGIIDRLDIL
+932 LTIGGIIDRLDAV
-945 TDRQTGKPRI
+945 TDKQTGKRRI
-955 RVVDYKTGNQP
+955 RVVDYKTGNKP
-966 SSPIKNIDEIFDPN
+966 SSAIKSIEEVFDPKNIAS
-980 NIRTKHSNYYLQAI
+980 KHSNYFLQAI
-994 LYSLIVSRSKRW
+994 LYSLIVSRSKEW
-1006 NPAGHPV
+1006 NAANDAV

-1019 IKQAPATDY
+1019 IKQAATNDY
-1028 DPTLLIDK
+1028 DPTLCIDK

-1048 FLTKLKHTLAD
+1048 FLTKLKETVAD
-1059 IYSPDTPFTPTDDR
+1059 MYSPDAAFTPTDDR

>member
-9 VAEDIISKYGTDL
+9 VAEDIIGKYGTDL

-44 LAGQPVWSPA
+44 IAGQPVWSPA

-64 HTDLKTADPIK
+64 HTDLKPADPIK

-141 KEMLARFFANFSD
+141 KEMLKRFFANFSD
-154 DIDSELKK
+154 DIESELKK

-191 AIYRKVANE
+191 AIYRKVASE
-200 QTLHLKYDKYL
+200 ETLHLKYDKYL
-211 FVGFNLLQKVERLL
+211 FVGFNLIQKVERVL
-225 FSRLMKEDKAKFY
+225 FSRLMKEGKAKFY
-238 WDFDEYYMPSPSP
+238 WDFDEYYMPTARAQQS
-251 LPSGGAP
+251 A
-258 VGGYGIP
+258 
-265 AIPTQPTCSVGGY
+265 SVPNNTASFAAY
-278 GIPAIPT
+278 LT
-285 QPTCSVGAL
+285 
-294 PGGYGIPAIPTQ
+294 
-306 PTCSVGALPGG
+306 
-317 ALVSSAPTNLNLA
+317 

-337 NTDPDIYANMRRPK
+337 NTDRDIYANMRRPK

-371 LLENHRYRAGRKTA
+371 LLENERYKAGRKTA

-395 PLMHS
+395 PIMHS

-436 RKKGTTLNPHYL
+436 RKKGTAFNPHYL
-448 KKLMAHPYAHH
+448 KKLMAHPYARHLQEVHLKEMNDVHLKGVH

-464 LSQVHQEE
+464 LSQVHQEGIAALL
-472 VHQPNSPSH
+472 Q
-481 HLTISTPHHL
+481 
-491 TTSTILHHIATLIK
+491 HIATLVK
-505 QVGIATKPEGDPLT
+505 QVGIATKQEGDALT
-519 QESVFRMYTI
+519 QESVFRMFTI
-529 LNRLATLA
+529 LNRLAALA

-551 LVSQLVST
+551 LVSQLVGAA
-559 SSIPFH
+559 SIPFH

-577 LETRNIDFDH
+577 LETRNIDFDNV
-587 LLLLSCNEG
+587 LLLSCNEG

-604 SSFIPYTIRKAH
+604 SSFIPYSIRKAH
-616 HLTTIDNKV
+616 GLTTIDNKV
-625 ALYSYYFHRLLQR
+625 AIYSYYFHRLLQR
-638 ARDITIAYNN
+638 AGDITIAYNN
-648 TTDNGHT
+648 STDNGHT

-672 INHYTLTA
+672 IDHYSLTA
-680 KNHPTPLMPKPI
+680 KNQPTPLMPKAI
-692 QKDEATLS
+692 EKDETALS
-700 KLQQITRLSPSAL
+700 KLEEMSRLSPSAI
-713 NTYIRCPLA
+713 NTYIRCKLA
-722 FYYQYIAHIQE
+722 FYYQYIAHIKE
-733 PHPDPETIDNRLF
+733 PDSDPETIDNRMF

-754 YLIYKDITDR
+754 YLIYKDITDH
-764 SPLIEKAHIQAY
+764 SPVIEKAHIQAY
-776 LSNRTL
+776 LSNRKL
-782 LANVVD
+782 LASVVD
-788 RAFQAEQCTPNNG
+788 RAFEEEECKTNNG

-806 REVIIQY
+806 REVIIEY
-813 ITKLLKIDQQLCPFS
+813 VTKLLKIDQQLCPFS
-828 ILAMEEEAKVYTTL
+828 ILAMEEEAKVYTQL

-847 SEGALVG
+847 S
-854 GYGIPAIPT
+854 
-863 QPTCSVG
+863 
-870 ALKGGALVGGYGIPA
+870 
-885 IPTQPT
+885 
-891 CSVGALKGGA
+891 
-901 LKGGA
+901 GGA
-906 LVSSAPKTSAPKT
+906 LVSSAPT
-919 SAPKTSAPGKQYN
+919 KQYN
-932 LTIGGIIDRLDIL
+932 LTIGGIIDRLDAV
-945 TDRQTGKPRI
+945 TDKQTGKRRI
-955 RVVDYKTGNQP
+955 RVVDYKTGNKP
-966 SSPIKNIDEIFDPN
+966 SSAIKSIEEVFDPKNIAS
-980 NIRTKHSNYYLQAI
+980 KHSNYFLQAI
-994 LYSLIVSRSKRW
+994 LYSLIVSRSKEW
-1006 NPAGHPV
+1006 NAANDAV

-1019 IKQAPATDY
+1019 IKQAATNDY
-1028 DPTLLIDK
+1028 DPTLCIDK

-1048 FLTKLKHTLAD
+1048 FLTKLKETVAD
-1059 IYSPDTPFTPTDDR
+1059 MYSPDAAFTPTDDR

>member
-129 ELDDISYLDDEQ
+129 ELDDISYLDNEQ

-191 AIYRKVANE
+191 AIYRKVASE

-225 FSRLMKEDKAKFY
+225 FSRLMKEGKAKFY
-238 WDFDEYYMPSPSP
+238 WDFDEYYMPSTPQHPNTSTP
-251 LPSGGAP
+251 QHLTIS
-258 VGGYGIP
+258 
-265 AIPTQPTCSVGGY
+265 T
-278 GIPAIPT
+278 
-285 QPTCSVGAL
+285 
-294 PGGYGIPAIPTQ
+294 
-306 PTCSVGALPGG
+306 
-317 ALVSSAPTNLNLA
+317 LNIA

-371 LLENHRYRAGRKTA
+371 LLENDRYKAGRKTA
-385 VVMCDESILL
+385 IVMCDESILL
-395 PLMHS
+395 PIMHS

-436 RKKGTTLNPHYL
+436 RKKGTAFNPHYL
-448 KKLMAHPYAHH
+448 KKLMAHPYARHLQEVHLKEMNDVH

-464 LSQVHQEE
+464 LSPLGFCRLPEQE
-472 VHQPNSPSH
+472 VHQPNSPSQ
-481 HLTISTPHHL
+481 HL
-491 TTSTILHHIATLIK
+491 TTSTILHHIASLIK
-505 QVGIATKPEGDPLT
+505 QVGIATKPEGDALT
-519 QESVFRMYTI
+519 QESVFRMFTI

-551 LVSQLVST
+551 LVSQLVGAA
-559 SSIPFH
+559 SIPFH
-565 GEPVVGVQIMGV
+565 GEPVIGVQIMGV
-577 LETRNIDFDH
+577 LETRNIDFDNV
-587 LLLLSCNEG
+587 LLLSCNEG

-604 SSFIPYTIRKAH
+604 SSFIPYSIRKAH
-616 HLTTIDNKV
+616 GLTTIDNKV
-625 ALYSYYFHRLLQR
+625 AIYSYYFHRLLQR
-638 ARDITIAYNN
+638 AGDITIAYNN
-648 TTDNGHT
+648 STDNGHT

-661 MLQLLVESGQK
+661 MLQLLVESGQE
-672 INHYTLTA
+672 IDHYSLTA
-680 KNHPTPLMPKPI
+680 KNQPTPLMPKVI
-692 QKDEATLS
+692 EKDETALS
-700 KLQQITRLSPSAL
+700 KLEEMSRLSPSAI
-713 NTYIRCPLA
+713 NTYIRCKLA
-722 FYYQYIAHIQE
+722 FYYQYIAHIKE
-733 PHPDPETIDNRLF
+733 PDSDPETIDNRLF

-754 YLIYKDITDR
+754 YLIYKDITDH
-764 SPLIEKAHIQAY
+764 SPVIEKAHIQAY
-776 LSNRTL
+776 LSNRKL
-782 LANVVD
+782 LASVVD
-788 RAFQAEQCTPNNG
+788 RAFEEEECKTNNG

-806 REVIIQY
+806 REVIIEY
-813 ITKLLKIDQQLCPFS
+813 VTKLLKIDQQLCPFS
-828 ILAMEEEAKVYTTL
+828 ILAMEEEAKVYTQL
-842 SFTIP
+842 SFTMP
-847 SEGALVG
+847 S
-854 GYGIPAIPT
+854 
-863 QPTCSVG
+863 
-870 ALKGGALVGGYGIPA
+870 
-885 IPTQPT
+885 
-891 CSVGALKGGA
+891 GGA

-906 LVSSAPKTSAPKT
+906 LVSSAPT
-919 SAPKTSAPGKQYN
+919 KQYS
-932 LTIGGIIDRLDIL
+932 LTIGGIIDRLDVV
-945 TDRQTGKPRI
+945 TDKQTGKRRI
-955 RVVDYKTGNQP
+955 RVVDYKTGNKP
-966 SSPIKNIDEIFDPN
+966 SSAIKSIEEVFDPKNIAS
-980 NIRTKHSNYYLQAI
+980 KHSNYFLQAI
-994 LYSLIVSRSKRW
+994 LYSLIVSRSKEW
-1006 NPAGHPV
+1006 NTANDAV

-1019 IKQAPATDY
+1019 IKQAATNDY
-1028 DPTLLIDK
+1028 DPTLCIDK

-1048 FLTKLKHTLAD
+1048 FLTKLKETVAD
-1059 IYSPDTPFTPTDDR
+1059 MYSPDAAFTPTDDR

>member
-9 VAEDIISKYGTDL
+9 VAEDIIGKYGTDL
-22 SRIAVVF
+22 SRIAVVL

-44 LAGQPVWSPA
+44 IAGQPVWSPA

-64 HTDLKTADPIK
+64 HTDLKPADPIK

-141 KEMLARFFANFSD
+141 KEMLKRFFANFSD
-154 DIDSELKK
+154 DIESELKK

-191 AIYRKVANE
+191 AIYRKVASE
-200 QTLHLKYDKYL
+200 ETLHLKYDKYL
-211 FVGFNLLQKVERLL
+211 FVGFNLIQKVERVL
-225 FSRLMKEDKAKFY
+225 FSRLMKEGKAKFY
-238 WDFDEYYMPSPSP
+238 WDFDEYYMPTARAQQS
-251 LPSGGAP
+251 A
-258 VGGYGIP
+258 
-265 AIPTQPTCSVGGY
+265 SVPNNTASFAAY
-278 GIPAIPT
+278 LT
-285 QPTCSVGAL
+285 
-294 PGGYGIPAIPTQ
+294 
-306 PTCSVGALPGG
+306 
-317 ALVSSAPTNLNLA
+317 

-337 NTDPDIYANMRRPK
+337 NTDRDIYANMRRPK

-371 LLENHRYRAGRKTA
+371 LLENERYKAGRKTA

-395 PLMHS
+395 PIMHS

-436 RKKGTTLNPHYL
+436 RKKGTAFNPHYL
-448 KKLMAHPYAHH
+448 KKLMAHPYARH
-459 LKGVH
+459 LQEVHLKGVHSKGVH
-464 LSQVHQEE
+464 LSQVHQEGSAALL
-472 VHQPNSPSH
+472 Q
-481 HLTISTPHHL
+481 
-491 TTSTILHHIATLIK
+491 HIASLIK
-505 QVGIATKPEGDPLT
+505 QVGIATKQEGDALT
-519 QESVFRMYTI
+519 QESVFRMFTI
-529 LNRLATLA
+529 LNRLAALA

-551 LVSQLVST
+551 LVSQLVGAA
-559 SSIPFH
+559 SIPFH

-577 LETRNIDFDH
+577 LETRNIDFDNV
-587 LLLLSCNEG
+587 LLLSCNEG

-604 SSFIPYTIRKAH
+604 SSFIPYSIRKAH
-616 HLTTIDNKV
+616 GLTTIDNKV
-625 ALYSYYFHRLLQR
+625 AIYSYYFHRLLQR
-638 ARDITIAYNN
+638 AGDITIAYNN
-648 TTDNGHT
+648 STDNGHT

-672 INHYTLTA
+672 IDHYSLTA
-680 KNHPTPLMPKPI
+680 KNQPSPLMPKAI
-692 QKDEATLS
+692 EKDEAAIG
-700 KLQQITRLSPSAL
+700 KLEEMSRLSPSAI
-713 NTYIRCPLA
+713 NTYIRCKLA
-722 FYYQYIAHIQE
+722 FYYQYIAHIKE
-733 PHPDPETIDNRLF
+733 PDSDPETIDNRMF

-754 YLIYKDITDR
+754 YLIYKDITDH
-764 SPLIEKAHIQAY
+764 SPVIEKTHIQAY
-776 LSNRTL
+776 LSNRKL
-782 LANVVD
+782 LASVVD
-788 RAFQAEQCTPNNG
+788 RAFEEEECKTNNG

-806 REVIIQY
+806 REVIIEY

-828 ILAMEEEAKVYTTL
+828 ILAMEEEAKVYTQL

-847 SEGALVG
+847 S
-854 GYGIPAIPT
+854 
-863 QPTCSVG
+863 
-870 ALKGGALVGGYGIPA
+870 
-885 IPTQPT
+885 
-891 CSVGALKGGA
+891 GGA

-906 LVSSAPKTSAPKT
+906 LVSSAPDKHYS
-919 SAPKTSAPGKQYN
+919 
-932 LTIGGIIDRLDIL
+932 LTIGGIIDRLDAV
-945 TDRQTGKPRI
+945 TDKQTGKRRI
-955 RVVDYKTGNQP
+955 RVVDYKTGNKP
-966 SSPIKNIDEIFDPN
+966 SSAIKSIEEVFDPKNIAS
-980 NIRTKHSNYYLQAI
+980 KHSNYFLQAI
-994 LYSLIVSRSKRW
+994 LYSLIVSRSKEW
-1006 NPAGHPV
+1006 NATNDAV

-1019 IKQAPATDY
+1019 IKQAATNDY
-1028 DPTLLIDK
+1028 DPTLCIDK

-1048 FLTKLKHTLAD
+1048 FLTKLKETVAD
-1059 IYSPDTPFTPTDDR
+1059 MYSPDAAFTPTDDR

>member
-9 VAEDIISKYGTDL
+9 VAEDIIGKYGTNL

-44 LAGQPVWSPA
+44 IAGQPVWSPA

-64 HTDLKTADPIK
+64 HTDLKPADPIK

-141 KEMLARFFANFSD
+141 KEMLKRFFANFSD
-154 DIDSELKK
+154 DIESELKK

-191 AIYRKVANE
+191 AIYRKVASE
-200 QTLHLKYDKYL
+200 ETLHLKYDKYL
-211 FVGFNLLQKVERLL
+211 FVGFNLIQKVERVL
-225 FSRLMKEDKAKFY
+225 FSRLMKEGKAKFY
-238 WDFDEYYMPSPSP
+238 WDFDEYYMPTARAQQS
-251 LPSGGAP
+251 A
-258 VGGYGIP
+258 
-265 AIPTQPTCSVGGY
+265 SVPNNTASFAAY
-278 GIPAIPT
+278 LT
-285 QPTCSVGAL
+285 
-294 PGGYGIPAIPTQ
+294 
-306 PTCSVGALPGG
+306 
-317 ALVSSAPTNLNLA
+317 

-337 NTDPDIYANMRRPK
+337 NTDRDIYANMRRPK

-371 LLENHRYRAGRKTA
+371 LLENDRYKAGRKTA

-395 PLMHS
+395 PIMHS

-436 RKKGTTLNPHYL
+436 RRKGTAFNPHYL
-448 KKLMAHPYAHH
+448 KKLMAHPYARHLQEVHLKEMNDVHLKGVH

-464 LSQVHQEE
+464 LSQVHQKEE
-472 VHQPNSPSH
+472 QQTIGDNSGCMGMAGMPY
-481 HLTISTPHHL
+481 PP
-491 TTSTILHHIATLIK
+491 TSAALLHHIATLVK
-505 QVGIATKPEGDPLT
+505 QVGIATKQEGDALT
-519 QESVFRMYTI
+519 QESVFRMFTI
-529 LNRLATLA
+529 LNRLAALA
-537 DSGDLLVDN
+537 DSGDLVVDN

-551 LVSQLVST
+551 LVSQLVSS

-587 LLLLSCNEG
+587 VLLLSCNEG

-604 SSFIPYTIRKAH
+604 SSFIPYSIRKAH
-616 HLTTIDNKV
+616 GLTTIDNKV
-625 ALYSYYFHRLLQR
+625 AIYSYYFHRLLQR
-638 ARDITIAYNN
+638 AGDITIAYNN
-648 TTDNGHT
+648 STDNGHT

-672 INHYTLTA
+672 IDHYSLTA
-680 KNHPTPLMPKPI
+680 KNQPTPLMPKPI
-692 QKDEATLS
+692 EKDETALS
-700 KLQQITRLSPSAL
+700 KLEEMSRLSPSAI
-713 NTYIRCPLA
+713 NTYIRCKLA
-722 FYYQYIAHIQE
+722 FYYQYIAHIKE
-733 PHPDPETIDNRLF
+733 PDSDPETIDNRMF

-754 YLIYKDITDR
+754 YLIYKDITDH
-764 SPLIEKAHIQAY
+764 SPVIEKAHIQAY
-776 LSNRTL
+776 LSNRKL
-782 LANVVD
+782 LASVVD
-788 RAFQAEQCTPNNG
+788 RAFEEEECKTNNG

-806 REVIIQY
+806 REVIIEY

-828 ILAMEEEAKVYTTL
+828 ILAMEEEAKVYTQL

-847 SEGALVG
+847 S
-854 GYGIPAIPT
+854 
-863 QPTCSVG
+863 
-870 ALKGGALVGGYGIPA
+870 
-885 IPTQPT
+885 
-891 CSVGALKGGA
+891 GGA

-906 LVSSAPKTSAPKT
+906 LVSSAPT
-919 SAPKTSAPGKQYN
+919 KQYN
-932 LTIGGIIDRLDIL
+932 LTIGGIIDRLDIV
-945 TDRQTGKPRI
+945 TDKQTGKRRI
-955 RVVDYKTGNQP
+955 RVVDYKTGNKP
-966 SSPIKNIDEIFDPN
+966 SSAIKSIEEVFDPKNIAS
-980 NIRTKHSNYYLQAI
+980 KHSNYFLQAI
-994 LYSLIVSRSKRW
+994 LYSLIVSRSKEW
-1006 NPAGHPV
+1006 NAANDAV

-1019 IKQAPATDY
+1019 IKQAATNDY
-1028 DPTLLIDK
+1028 DPTLCIDK

-1048 FLTKLKHTLAD
+1048 FLTKLKETVAD
-1059 IYSPDTPFTPTDDR
+1059 MYSPNAAFTPTDDR

>member
-9 VAEDIISKYGTDL
+9 VAEDIIGKYGTDL

-44 LAGQPVWSPA
+44 IAGQPVWSPA

-64 HTDLKTADPIK
+64 HTDLKPADPIK

-141 KEMLARFFANFSD
+141 KEMLKRFFANFSD

-184 QGIGYEG
+184 QGLGYEG
-191 AIYRKVANE
+191 AIYRKVASE
-200 QTLHLKYDKYL
+200 ESLQMKYDKYL
-211 FVGFNLLQKVERLL
+211 FVGFNLLQKVERVL
-225 FSRLMKEDKAKFY
+225 FSRLMKEGKAKFY
-238 WDFDEYYMPSPSP
+238 WDFDEYYMPTARAQQS
-251 LPSGGAP
+251 A
-258 VGGYGIP
+258 
-265 AIPTQPTCSVGGY
+265 SVPNNTASFAAY
-278 GIPAIPT
+278 LT
-285 QPTCSVGAL
+285 
-294 PGGYGIPAIPTQ
+294 
-306 PTCSVGALPGG
+306 
-317 ALVSSAPTNLNLA
+317 

-337 NTDPDIYANMRRPK
+337 NTDRDIYANMRRPK

-371 LLENHRYRAGRKTA
+371 LLENDRYKAGRKTA

-395 PLMHS
+395 PIMHS

-436 RKKGTTLNPHYL
+436 RKKDTAFNPHYM
-448 KKLMAHPYAHH
+448 KKLMAHPYARH
-459 LKGVH
+459 LQEVHLKGVHSKGVH
-464 LSQVHQEE
+464 LSQVHQEG
-472 VHQPNSPSH
+472 SAA
-481 HLTISTPHHL
+481 L
-491 TTSTILHHIATLIK
+491 LHHIATLVK
-505 QVGIATKPEGDPLT
+505 QVGIATKQEGDALT
-519 QESVFRMYTI
+519 QESVFRMFTI
-529 LNRLATLA
+529 LNRLAALA

-551 LVSQLVST
+551 LVSQLVGAA
-559 SSIPFH
+559 SIPFH
-565 GEPVVGVQIMGV
+565 GEPVIGVQIMGV
-577 LETRNIDFDH
+577 LETRNIDFDNV
-587 LLLLSCNEG
+587 LLLSCNEG

-604 SSFIPYTIRKAH
+604 SSFIPYSIRKAH
-616 HLTTIDNKV
+616 GLTTIDNKV
-625 ALYSYYFHRLLQR
+625 AIYSYYFHRLLQR
-638 ARDITIAYNN
+638 AGDITIAYNN
-648 TTDNGHT
+648 STDNGHT

-672 INHYTLTA
+672 IEHYSLTA
-680 KNHPTPLMPKPI
+680 KNQPSPLMPKPI
-692 QKDEATLS
+692 EKDETALS
-700 KLQQITRLSPSAL
+700 KLEEMSRLSPSAI
-713 NTYIRCPLA
+713 NTYIRCKLA
-722 FYYQYIAHIQE
+722 FYYQYIAHIKE
-733 PHPDPETIDNRLF
+733 PDSDPETIDNRMF

-754 YLIYKDITDR
+754 YLIYKDITDH
-764 SPLIEKAHIQAY
+764 SPVIEKAHIQAY
-776 LSNRTL
+776 LSNRKL
-782 LANVVD
+782 LASVID
-788 RAFQAEQCTPNNG
+788 RAFKEEECKTNNG

-806 REVIIQY
+806 REVIIEY

-828 ILAMEEEAKVYTTL
+828 ILAMEEEAKVYTQL

-847 SEGALVG
+847 S
-854 GYGIPAIPT
+854 
-863 QPTCSVG
+863 
-870 ALKGGALVGGYGIPA
+870 
-885 IPTQPT
+885 
-891 CSVGALKGGA
+891 GGA

-906 LVSSAPKTSAPKT
+906 LVSSAPT
-919 SAPKTSAPGKQYN
+919 KQYN
-932 LTIGGIIDRLDIL
+932 LTIGGIIDRLDAV
-945 TDRQTGKPRI
+945 TDKQTGKRRI
-955 RVVDYKTGNQP
+955 RVVDYKTGNKP
-966 SSPIKNIDEIFDPN
+966 SSAIKSIEEVFDPKNIAS
-980 NIRTKHSNYYLQAI
+980 KHSNYFLQAI
-994 LYSLIVSRSKRW
+994 LYSLIVSRSKEW
-1006 NPAGHPV
+1006 NAANDAV

-1019 IKQAPATDY
+1019 IKQAATNDY
-1028 DPTLLIDK
+1028 DPTLCIDK

-1042 TVYEEE
+1042 TVYEED
-1048 FLTKLKHTLAD
+1048 FLTKLKETVAD
-1059 IYSPDTPFTPTDDR
+1059 MYSPDAAFTPTDDR

>member
-129 ELDDISYLDDEQ
+129 ELDAISYLDDEQ

-191 AIYRKVANE
+191 AIYRKVASE

-211 FVGFNLLQKVERLL
+211 FVGFNLLQKVERVL
-225 FSRLMKEDKAKFY
+225 FSRLMKEGKAKFY
-238 WDFDEYYMPSPSP
+238 WDFDEYYMPSPSQH
-251 LPSGGAP
+251 LTTSPSHHL
-258 VGGYGIP
+258 
-265 AIPTQPTCSVGGY
+265 S
-278 GIPAIPT
+278 
-285 QPTCSVGAL
+285 
-294 PGGYGIPAIPTQ
+294 
-306 PTCSVGALPGG
+306 GG
-317 ALVSSAPTNLNLA
+317 ALVSSAPTNLTTSPSQHLNIS

-371 LLENHRYRAGRKTA
+371 LLENERYKAGRKTA
-385 VVMCDESILL
+385 IVMCDESILL
-395 PLMHS
+395 PIMHS

-436 RKKGTTLNPHYL
+436 RKKGTAFNPHYL
-448 KKLMAHPYAHH
+448 KKLMAHPYARH

-472 VHQPNSPSH
+472 VHQPNSPSQ
-481 HLTISTPHHL
+481 HLNTSTPQHL
-491 TTSTILHHIATLIK
+491 TTSTILHHIASLIK

-519 QESVFRMYTI
+519 QESVFRMFTI

-551 LVSQLVST
+551 LVSQLVSS

-596 NMPKGVND
+596 NMPKGIND

-648 TTDNGHT
+648 STDNGHT

-672 INHYTLTA
+672 IDHYSLTA
-680 KNHPTPLMPKPI
+680 KNQPTPLMPKAI
-692 QKDEATLS
+692 EKDETALS
-700 KLQQITRLSPSAL
+700 KLEEMSRLSPSAI
-713 NTYIRCPLA
+713 NTYIRCKLA
-722 FYYQYIAHIQE
+722 FYYQYIAHIKE
-733 PHPDPETIDNRLF
+733 PDSDPETIDNRLF

-764 SPLIEKAHIQAY
+764 SPLVEKAHIQAY

-828 ILAMEEEAKVYTTL
+828 ILAMEEEAKVYTQL
-842 SFTIP
+842 SFTTTP
-847 SEGALVG
+847 SHHL
-854 GYGIPAIPT
+854 T
-863 QPTCSVG
+863 
-870 ALKGGALVGGYGIPA
+870 
-885 IPTQPT
+885 
-891 CSVGALKGGA
+891 
-901 LKGGA
+901 
-906 LVSSAPKTSAPKT
+906 TSP
-919 SAPKTSAPGKQYN
+919 SHHH

-945 TDRQTGKPRI
+945 TDKQTGKPRI

-980 NIRTKHSNYYLQAI
+980 NIRSKHSNYYLQAI

-1006 NPAGHPV
+1006 NPANDPV

-1019 IKQAPATDY
+1019 IKQAPANHY
-1028 DPTLLIDK
+1028 DPTLHIDK

>member
-9 VAEDIISKYGTDL
+9 VAEDIIGKYGTDL

-44 LAGQPVWSPA
+44 IAGQPVWSPA

-64 HTDLKTADPIK
+64 HTDLKPADPIK

-141 KEMLARFFANFSD
+141 KEMLKRFFANFSD
-154 DIDSELKK
+154 DIESELKK

-191 AIYRKVANE
+191 AIYRKVASE
-200 QTLHLKYDKYL
+200 ETLHLKYDKYL
-211 FVGFNLLQKVERLL
+211 FVGFNLIQKVERVL
-225 FSRLMKEDKAKFY
+225 FSRLMKEGKAKFY
-238 WDFDEYYMPSPSP
+238 WDFDEYYMPTARAQQS
-251 LPSGGAP
+251 A
-258 VGGYGIP
+258 
-265 AIPTQPTCSVGGY
+265 SVPNNTASFATY
-278 GIPAIPT
+278 LT
-285 QPTCSVGAL
+285 
-294 PGGYGIPAIPTQ
+294 
-306 PTCSVGALPGG
+306 
-317 ALVSSAPTNLNLA
+317 

-337 NTDPDIYANMRRPK
+337 NTDRDIYANMRRPK

-371 LLENHRYRAGRKTA
+371 LLENERYKAGRKTA

-395 PLMHS
+395 PIMHS

-436 RKKGTTLNPHYL
+436 RKKGTAFNPHYL
-448 KKLMAHPYAHH
+448 KKLMAHPYARH
-459 LKGVH
+459 LQEVHLKEMNDVHLKGVHSKGVH
-464 LSQVHQEE
+464 LSQVHQEGSAALL
-472 VHQPNSPSH
+472 Q
-481 HLTISTPHHL
+481 
-491 TTSTILHHIATLIK
+491 HIATLVK
-505 QVGIATKPEGDPLT
+505 QVGIATKQEGDALT
-519 QESVFRMYTI
+519 QESVFRMFTI
-529 LNRLATLA
+529 LNRLAALA

-551 LVSQLVST
+551 LVSQLVGAA
-559 SSIPFH
+559 SIPFH

-577 LETRNIDFDH
+577 LETRNIDFDNV
-587 LLLLSCNEG
+587 LLLSCNEG

-604 SSFIPYTIRKAH
+604 SSFIPYSIRKAH
-616 HLTTIDNKV
+616 GLTTIDNKV
-625 ALYSYYFHRLLQR
+625 AIYSYYFHRLLQR
-638 ARDITIAYNN
+638 AGDITIAYNN
-648 TTDNGHT
+648 STDNGHT

-672 INHYTLTA
+672 IDHYSLTA
-680 KNHPTPLMPKPI
+680 KNQPTPLMPKAI
-692 QKDEATLS
+692 EKDETALS
-700 KLQQITRLSPSAL
+700 KLEEMSRLSPSAI
-713 NTYIRCPLA
+713 NTYIRCKLA
-722 FYYQYIAHIQE
+722 FYYQYIAHIKE
-733 PHPDPETIDNRLF
+733 PDSDPETIDNRMF

-754 YLIYKDITDR
+754 YLIYKDITDH
-764 SPLIEKAHIQAY
+764 SPVIEKAHIQAY
-776 LSNRTL
+776 LSNRKL
-782 LANVVD
+782 LASVVD
-788 RAFQAEQCTPNNG
+788 RAFEEEECKTNNG

-806 REVIIQY
+806 RLVIIEY

-828 ILAMEEEAKVYTTL
+828 ILAMEEEAKVYTQL

-847 SEGALVG
+847 S
-854 GYGIPAIPT
+854 
-863 QPTCSVG
+863 
-870 ALKGGALVGGYGIPA
+870 
-885 IPTQPT
+885 
-891 CSVGALKGGA
+891 GGA

-906 LVSSAPKTSAPKT
+906 LVSSAPDKH
-919 SAPKTSAPGKQYN
+919 YN
-932 LTIGGIIDRLDIL
+932 LTIGGIIDRLDVV
-945 TDRQTGKPRI
+945 TDKQTGKRRI
-955 RVVDYKTGNQP
+955 RVVDYKTGNKP
-966 SSPIKNIDEIFDPN
+966 SSAIKSIEEVFDPKNIAS
-980 NIRTKHSNYYLQAI
+980 KHSNYFLQAI
-994 LYSLIVSRSKRW
+994 LYSLIVSRSKEW
-1006 NPAGHPV
+1006 NAANDAV

-1019 IKQAPATDY
+1019 IKQAATNDY
-1028 DPTLLIDK
+1028 DPTLCIDK

-1042 TVYEEE
+1042 MVYEEE
-1048 FLTKLKHTLAD
+1048 FLTKLKETVAD
-1059 IYSPDTPFTPTDDR
+1059 MYSPDAAFTPTDDR

>member
-9 VAEDIISKYGTDL
+9 VAEDIIGKYGTDL

-44 LAGQPVWSPA
+44 IAGQPVWSPA

-64 HTDLKTADPIK
+64 HTDLKPADPIK

-141 KEMLARFFANFSD
+141 KEMLKRFFANFSD
-154 DIDSELKK
+154 DIESELKK

-191 AIYRKVANE
+191 AIYRKVASE
-200 QTLHLKYDKYL
+200 ETLQMKYDKYL
-211 FVGFNLLQKVERLL
+211 FVGFNLLQKVERVL
-225 FSRLMKEDKAKFY
+225 FSRLMKEGKAKFY
-238 WDFDEYYMPSPSP
+238 WDFDEYYMPSPSHHLNTSTP
-251 LPSGGAP
+251 QHLNTSGGA
-258 VGGYGIP
+258 V
-265 AIPTQPTCSVGGY
+265 
-278 GIPAIPT
+278 
-285 QPTCSVGAL
+285 
-294 PGGYGIPAIPTQ
+294 
-306 PTCSVGALPGG
+306 
-317 ALVSSAPTNLNLA
+317 VSTAPTNLNTSPSQHLSGGA
-330 DFPNELD
+330 VVSTAPTNLNTSPSQHLNLSDFPNELD
-337 NTDPDIYANMRRPK
+337 NSDPDIYANMRRPK

-371 LLENHRYRAGRKTA
+371 LLENDRYKAGRKTA

-395 PLMHS
+395 PIMHS

-436 RKKGTTLNPHYL
+436 RKKGTAFNPHYL
-448 KKLMAHPYAHH
+448 KKLMAHPYARHLQEVH

-464 LSQVHQEE
+464 LSQVHQEGSAALL
-472 VHQPNSPSH
+472 Q
-481 HLTISTPHHL
+481 
-491 TTSTILHHIATLIK
+491 HIATLVK
-505 QVGIATKPEGDPLT
+505 QVGIATKQEGDALT
-519 QESVFRMYTI
+519 QESVFRMFTI
-529 LNRLATLA
+529 LNRLAALA
-537 DSGDLLVDN
+537 DSSDLLVDN

-551 LVSQLVST
+551 LVSQLVGAA
-559 SSIPFH
+559 SIPFH
-565 GEPVVGVQIMGV
+565 GEPVIGVQIMGV
-577 LETRNIDFDH
+577 LETRNIDFDNV
-587 LLLLSCNEG
+587 LLLSCNEG

-604 SSFIPYTIRKAH
+604 SSFIPYSIRKAH
-616 HLTTIDNKV
+616 GLTTIDNKV
-625 ALYSYYFHRLLQR
+625 AIYSYYFHRLLQR
-638 ARDITIAYNN
+638 AGDITIAYNN
-648 TTDNGHT
+648 STDNGHT

-672 INHYTLTA
+672 IDHYSLTA
-680 KNHPTPLMPKPI
+680 KNQPTPLMPKAI
-692 QKDEATLS
+692 EKDETALS
-700 KLQQITRLSPSAL
+700 KLEEMSRLSPSAI
-713 NTYIRCPLA
+713 NTYIRCKLA
-722 FYYQYIAHIQE
+722 FYYQYIAHIKE
-733 PHPDPETIDNRLF
+733 PDSDPETIDNRMF

-754 YLIYKDITDR
+754 YLIYKDITDH
-764 SPLIEKAHIQAY
+764 SPVIEKAHIQAY
-776 LSNRTL
+776 LSNRKL
-782 LANVVD
+782 LASVVD
-788 RAFQAEQCTPNNG
+788 RAFEEEECKTNNG

-806 REVIIQY
+806 REVIIEY

-828 ILAMEEEAKVYTTL
+828 ILAMEEEAKVYTQL

-847 SEGALVG
+847 S
-854 GYGIPAIPT
+854 
-863 QPTCSVG
+863 
-870 ALKGGALVGGYGIPA
+870 
-885 IPTQPT
+885 
-891 CSVGALKGGA
+891 GGA

-906 LVSSAPKTSAPKT
+906 LVSSAPT
-919 SAPKTSAPGKQYN
+919 KQYN
-932 LTIGGIIDRLDIL
+932 LTIGGIIDRLDVV
-945 TDRQTGKPRI
+945 TDKQTGKRRI
-955 RVVDYKTGNQP
+955 RVVDYKTGNKP
-966 SSPIKNIDEIFDPN
+966 SSAIKSIEEVFDPKNIAS
-980 NIRTKHSNYYLQAI
+980 KHSNYFLQAI
-994 LYSLIVSRSKRW
+994 LYSLIVSRSKEW
-1006 NPAGHPV
+1006 NAANDAV

-1019 IKQAPATDY
+1019 IKQAATNDY
-1028 DPTLLIDK
+1028 DPTLCIDK

-1048 FLTKLKHTLAD
+1048 FLTKLKETVAD
-1059 IYSPDTPFTPTDDR
+1059 MYSPDAAFTPTDDR

>member
-9 VAEDIISKYGTDL
+9 VAEDIIGKYGTDL

-44 LAGQPVWSPA
+44 IAGQPVWSPA

-64 HTDLKTADPIK
+64 HTDLKPADPIK

-141 KEMLARFFANFSD
+141 KEMLKRFFANFSD
-154 DIDSELKK
+154 DIESELKK

-191 AIYRKVANE
+191 AIYRKVASE
-200 QTLHLKYDKYL
+200 ETLQMKYDKYL
-211 FVGFNLLQKVERLL
+211 FVGFNLLQKVERVL
-225 FSRLMKEDKAKFY
+225 FSRLMKEGKAKFY
-238 WDFDEYYMPSPSP
+238 WDFDEYYMPSPSHHLNTSTP
-251 LPSGGAP
+251 QHLNTSGGA
-258 VGGYGIP
+258 V
-265 AIPTQPTCSVGGY
+265 
-278 GIPAIPT
+278 
-285 QPTCSVGAL
+285 
-294 PGGYGIPAIPTQ
+294 
-306 PTCSVGALPGG
+306 
-317 ALVSSAPTNLNLA
+317 VSTAPTNLNTSPSQHLNLS

-337 NTDPDIYANMRRPK
+337 NSDPDIYANMRRPK

-371 LLENHRYRAGRKTA
+371 LLENDRYKAGRKTA

-395 PLMHS
+395 PIMHS

-436 RKKGTTLNPHYL
+436 RKKGTAFNPHYL
-448 KKLMAHPYAHH
+448 KKLMAHPYARHLQEVH

-464 LSQVHQEE
+464 LSQVHQEGSAALL
-472 VHQPNSPSH
+472 Q
-481 HLTISTPHHL
+481 
-491 TTSTILHHIATLIK
+491 HIATLVK
-505 QVGIATKPEGDPLT
+505 QVGIATKQEGDALT
-519 QESVFRMYTI
+519 QESVFRMFTI
-529 LNRLATLA
+529 LNRLAALA
-537 DSGDLLVDN
+537 DSSDLLVDN

-551 LVSQLVST
+551 LVSQLVGAA
-559 SSIPFH
+559 SIPFH
-565 GEPVVGVQIMGV
+565 GEPVIGVQIMGV
-577 LETRNIDFDH
+577 LETRNIDFDNV
-587 LLLLSCNEG
+587 LLLSCNEG

-604 SSFIPYTIRKAH
+604 SSFIPYSIRKAH
-616 HLTTIDNKV
+616 GLTTIDNKV
-625 ALYSYYFHRLLQR
+625 AIYSYYFHRLLQR
-638 ARDITIAYNN
+638 AGDITIAYNN
-648 TTDNGHT
+648 STDNGHT

-672 INHYTLTA
+672 IDHYSLTA
-680 KNHPTPLMPKPI
+680 KNQPTPLMPKAI
-692 QKDEATLS
+692 EKDETALS
-700 KLQQITRLSPSAL
+700 KLEEMSRLSPSAI
-713 NTYIRCPLA
+713 NTYIRCKLA
-722 FYYQYIAHIQE
+722 FYYQYIAHIKE
-733 PHPDPETIDNRLF
+733 PDSDPETIDNRMF

-754 YLIYKDITDR
+754 YLIYKDITDH
-764 SPLIEKAHIQAY
+764 SPVIEKAHIQAY
-776 LSNRTL
+776 LSNRKL
-782 LANVVD
+782 LASVVD
-788 RAFQAEQCTPNNG
+788 RAFEEEECKTNNG

-806 REVIIQY
+806 REVIIEY

-828 ILAMEEEAKVYTTL
+828 ILAMEEEAKVYTQL

-847 SEGALVG
+847 S
-854 GYGIPAIPT
+854 
-863 QPTCSVG
+863 
-870 ALKGGALVGGYGIPA
+870 
-885 IPTQPT
+885 
-891 CSVGALKGGA
+891 GGA

-906 LVSSAPKTSAPKT
+906 LVSSAPT
-919 SAPKTSAPGKQYN
+919 KQYN
-932 LTIGGIIDRLDIL
+932 LTIGGIIDRLDVV
-945 TDRQTGKPRI
+945 TDKQTGKRRI
-955 RVVDYKTGNQP
+955 RVVDYKTGNKP
-966 SSPIKNIDEIFDPN
+966 SSAIKSIEEVFDPKNIAS
-980 NIRTKHSNYYLQAI
+980 KHSNYFLQAI
-994 LYSLIVSRSKRW
+994 LYSLIVSRSKEW
-1006 NPAGHPV
+1006 NAANDAV

-1019 IKQAPATDY
+1019 IKQAATNDY
-1028 DPTLLIDK
+1028 DPTLCIDK

-1048 FLTKLKHTLAD
+1048 FLTKLKETVAD
-1059 IYSPDTPFTPTDDR
+1059 MYSPDAAFTPTDDR

>member
-129 ELDDISYLDDEQ
+129 ELDDISYLDNEQ

-191 AIYRKVANE
+191 AIYRKVASE

-211 FVGFNLLQKVERLL
+211 FVGFNLLQKVERVL

-251 LPSGGAP
+251 LPSGGAL
-258 VGGYGIP
+258 V
-265 AIPTQPTCSVGGY
+265 
-278 GIPAIPT
+278 
-285 QPTCSVGAL
+285 
-294 PGGYGIPAIPTQ
+294 GGYGIPAIPTQ

-317 ALVSSAPTNLNLA
+317 ALVSSAPTNLTTSPSQQLSGGALVSSAPTNLNTSPSQHLSGGA
-330 DFPNELD
+330 LVSSAPTNLNTSPSQHLNLSDFPNELD
-337 NTDPDIYANMRRPK
+337 NTDPDIYANMCRPK

-385 VVMCDESILL
+385 IVMCDESILL
-395 PLMHS
+395 PIMHS

-436 RKKGTTLNPHYL
+436 RKKGTALNPHYL
-448 KKLMAHPYAHH
+448 KKLMAHPYARH
-459 LKGVH
+459 LQGVH
-464 LSQVHQEE
+464 LSQVHQ
-472 VHQPNSPSH
+472 PNSTSAQPTTQH
-481 HLTISTPHHL
+481 STFNTQH
-491 TTSTILHHIATLIK
+491 SILHHIATLIK
-505 QVGIATKPEGDPLT
+505 QVGIATKQEGDALT
-519 QESVFRMYTI
+519 QESVFRMFTI

-596 NMPKGVND
+596 NMPKGIND

-648 TTDNGHT
+648 STDNGHT

-672 INHYTLTA
+672 INHYSLTA

-692 QKDEATLS
+692 QKDETVLS
-700 KLQQITRLSPSAL
+700 KLQQISSLSPSAL

-764 SPLIEKAHIQAY
+764 SPLVEKAHIQAY

-828 ILAMEEEAKVYTTL
+828 ILAMEEEAKVYTSL

-870 ALKGGALVGGYGIPA
+870 ALKGGALV
-885 IPTQPT
+885 
-891 CSVGALKGGA
+891 
-901 LKGGA
+901 
-906 LVSSAPKTSAPKT
+906 SSAPRT
-919 SAPKTSAPGKQYN
+919 SAPKTSAPGKQYH

-1006 NPAGHPV
+1006 NPANHPV

-1019 IKQAPATDY
+1019 IKQAPANHY
-1028 DPTLLIDK
+1028 DPTLHIDK

>member
-9 VAEDIISKYGTDL
+9 VAEDIIGKYGTDL

-64 HTDLKTADPIK
+64 HTDLKPADPIK

-191 AIYRKVANE
+191 AIYRKVASE

-211 FVGFNLLQKVERLL
+211 FVGFNLLQKVERVL

-238 WDFDEYYMPSPSP
+238 WDFDEYYMPSPSQH
-251 LPSGGAP
+251 LTTSPSQHLTTSP
-258 VGGYGIP
+258 SHHLTTSP
-265 AIPTQPTCSVGGY
+265 SQH
-278 GIPAIPT
+278 
-285 QPTCSVGAL
+285 
-294 PGGYGIPAIPTQ
+294 
-306 PTCSVGALPGG
+306 
-317 ALVSSAPTNLNLA
+317 LNLS

-448 KKLMAHPYAHH
+448 KKLMAHPYARH

-472 VHQPNSPSH
+472 VHQPNSPSQ
-481 HLTISTPHHL
+481 HLTTSTPHHL
-491 TTSTILHHIATLIK
+491 TISPILHHIASLIK

-551 LVSQLVST
+551 LVSQLVSS

-596 NMPKGVND
+596 NMPKGIND
-604 SSFIPYTIRKAH
+604 SSFIPYSIRKAH
-616 HLTTIDNKV
+616 GLTTIDNKV
-625 ALYSYYFHRLLQR
+625 AIYSYYFHQLLQR
-638 ARDITIAYNN
+638 AGDITIAYNN
-648 TTDNGHT
+648 STDNGHT

-672 INHYTLTA
+672 IDHYSLTA
-680 KNHPTPLMPKPI
+680 KNQPTPLMPKAI
-692 QKDEATLS
+692 EKDETALS
-700 KLQQITRLSPSAL
+700 KLEEMSRLSPSAI
-713 NTYIRCPLA
+713 NTYIRCKLA
-722 FYYQYIAHIQE
+722 FYYQYIAHIKE
-733 PHPDPETIDNRLF
+733 PDSDPETIDNRLF

-782 LANVVD
+782 LTNVVD

-828 ILAMEEEAKVYTTL
+828 ILAMEEEAKVYTSL

-870 ALKGGALVGGYGIPA
+870 ALKGGALV
-885 IPTQPT
+885 
-891 CSVGALKGGA
+891 
-901 LKGGA
+901 
-906 LVSSAPKTSAPKT
+906 SSAPRTSAPT
-919 SAPKTSAPGKQYN
+919 KQYN
-932 LTIGGIIDRLDIL
+932 ITIGGIIDRLDIL
-945 TDRQTGKPRI
+945 TDKQTGKPRI

-1006 NPAGHPV
+1006 NPANHPV

-1019 IKQAPATDY
+1019 IKQAPANHY
-1028 DPTLLIDK
+1028 DPTLHIDK

>member
-9 VAEDIISKYGTDL
+9 VAEDIIGKYGTDL

-44 LAGQPVWSPA
+44 IAGQPVWSPA

-64 HTDLKTADPIK
+64 HTDLKPADPIK

-141 KEMLARFFANFSD
+141 KEMLKRFFANFSD

-191 AIYRKVANE
+191 AIYRKVASE
-200 QTLHLKYDKYL
+200 ETLHLKYDKYL
-211 FVGFNLLQKVERLL
+211 FVGFNLIQKVERVL
-225 FSRLMKEDKAKFY
+225 FSRLMKEGKPKFY
-238 WDFDEYYMPSPSP
+238 WDFDEYYMPTARAQQS
-251 LPSGGAP
+251 A
-258 VGGYGIP
+258 
-265 AIPTQPTCSVGGY
+265 SVPNNTASFAAY
-278 GIPAIPT
+278 LT
-285 QPTCSVGAL
+285 
-294 PGGYGIPAIPTQ
+294 
-306 PTCSVGALPGG
+306 
-317 ALVSSAPTNLNLA
+317 

-337 NTDPDIYANMRRPK
+337 NTDRDIYANMRRPK

-371 LLENHRYRAGRKTA
+371 LLENERYKAGRKTA

-395 PLMHS
+395 PIMHS

-436 RKKGTTLNPHYL
+436 RKKGTAFNPHYL
-448 KKLMAHPYAHH
+448 KKLMAHPYARHLQEVH

-464 LSQVHQEE
+464 LSQVHQKEE
-472 VHQPNSPSH
+472 QQTIGDNSGCMGMAGMPY
-481 HLTISTPHHL
+481 PP
-491 TTSTILHHIATLIK
+491 TSAALLQHIATLVK
-505 QVGIATKPEGDPLT
+505 QVGIATKQEGDALT
-519 QESVFRMYTI
+519 QESVFRMFTI
-529 LNRLATLA
+529 LNRLAALA

-551 LVSQLVST
+551 LVSQLVGAA
-559 SSIPFH
+559 SIPFH

-577 LETRNIDFDH
+577 LETRNIDFDNV
-587 LLLLSCNEG
+587 LLLSCNEG

-604 SSFIPYTIRKAH
+604 SSFIPYSIRKAH
-616 HLTTIDNKV
+616 GLTTIDNKV
-625 ALYSYYFHRLLQR
+625 AIYSYYFHRLLQR
-638 ARDITIAYNN
+638 AGDITIAYNN
-648 TTDNGHT
+648 STDNGHT

-672 INHYTLTA
+672 IDHYSLTA
-680 KNHPTPLMPKPI
+680 KNQPTPLMPKAI
-692 QKDEATLS
+692 EKDEAALS
-700 KLQQITRLSPSAL
+700 KLEEMSRLSPSAI
-713 NTYIRCPLA
+713 NTYIRCKLA
-722 FYYQYIAHIQE
+722 FYYQYIAHIKE
-733 PHPDPETIDNRLF
+733 PDSDPETIDNRMF

-754 YLIYKDITDR
+754 YLIYKDITDH
-764 SPLIEKAHIQAY
+764 SPVIEKAHIQAY
-776 LSNRTL
+776 LSNRKL
-782 LANVVD
+782 LASVVD
-788 RAFQAEQCTPNNG
+788 RAFEEEECKTNNG

-806 REVIIQY
+806 REVIIEY

-828 ILAMEEEAKVYTTL
+828 ILAMEEEAKVYTQL
-842 SFTIP
+842 SFTTP
-847 SEGALVG
+847 SG
-854 GYGIPAIPT
+854 
-863 QPTCSVG
+863 G
-870 ALKGGALVGGYGIPA
+870 ALKG
-885 IPTQPT
+885 
-891 CSVGALKGGA
+891 GALKGGA

-906 LVSSAPKTSAPKT
+906 LVSSAPDKH
-919 SAPKTSAPGKQYN
+919 YN
-932 LTIGGIIDRLDIL
+932 LTIGGIIDRLDAV
-945 TDRQTGKPRI
+945 TDKQTGKRRI
-955 RVVDYKTGNQP
+955 RVVDYKTGNKP
-966 SSPIKNIDEIFDPN
+966 SSAIKSIEEVFDPR
-980 NIRTKHSNYYLQAI
+980 NIASKHSNYFLQAI
-994 LYSLIVSRSKRW
+994 LYSLIVSRSKEW
-1006 NPAGHPV
+1006 NAANDAV

-1019 IKQAPATDY
+1019 IKQAATNDY
-1028 DPTLLIDK
+1028 DPTLCIDK

-1048 FLTKLKHTLAD
+1048 FLTKLKETVAD
-1059 IYSPDTPFTPTDDR
+1059 MYSPDAAFTPTDDR

>member
-9 VAEDIISKYGTDL
+9 VAEDIIGKYGTDL

-44 LAGQPVWSPA
+44 IAGQPVWSPA

-64 HTDLKTADPIK
+64 HTDLKPADPIK

-141 KEMLARFFANFSD
+141 KEMLKRFFANFSD
-154 DIDSELKK
+154 DIESELKK

-191 AIYRKVANE
+191 AIYRKMASE
-200 QTLHLKYDKYL
+200 ETLHLKYDKYL
-211 FVGFNLLQKVERLL
+211 FVGFNLIQKVERVL
-225 FSRLMKEDKAKFY
+225 FSRLMKEGKAKFY
-238 WDFDEYYMPSPSP
+238 WDFDEYYMPTARAQQS
-251 LPSGGAP
+251 A
-258 VGGYGIP
+258 
-265 AIPTQPTCSVGGY
+265 SVPNNTASFAAY
-278 GIPAIPT
+278 LT
-285 QPTCSVGAL
+285 
-294 PGGYGIPAIPTQ
+294 
-306 PTCSVGALPGG
+306 
-317 ALVSSAPTNLNLA
+317 

-337 NTDPDIYANMRRPK
+337 NTDRDIYANMRRPK

-371 LLENHRYRAGRKTA
+371 LLENDRYKAGRKTA

-395 PLMHS
+395 PIMHS

-436 RKKGTTLNPHYL
+436 RKKGTAFNPHYM
-448 KKLMAHPYAHH
+448 KKLMAHPYARHLQEVHLKEMNDVHLKGVH

-464 LSQVHQEE
+464 LSQVHQEGIAALL
-472 VHQPNSPSH
+472 Q
-481 HLTISTPHHL
+481 
-491 TTSTILHHIATLIK
+491 HIATLVK
-505 QVGIATKPEGDPLT
+505 QVGIATKQEGDALT
-519 QESVFRMYTI
+519 QESVFRMFTI
-529 LNRLATLA
+529 LNRLAALA

-551 LVSQLVST
+551 LVSQLVGAA
-559 SSIPFH
+559 SIPFH

-577 LETRNIDFDH
+577 LETRNIDFDNV
-587 LLLLSCNEG
+587 LLLSCNEG

-604 SSFIPYTIRKAH
+604 SSFIPYSIRKAH
-616 HLTTIDNKV
+616 GLTTIDNKV
-625 ALYSYYFHRLLQR
+625 AIYSYYFHRLLQR
-638 ARDITIAYNN
+638 AGDITIAYNN
-648 TTDNGHT
+648 STDNGHT

-672 INHYTLTA
+672 IDHYSLTA
-680 KNHPTPLMPKPI
+680 KNQPTPLMPKAI
-692 QKDEATLS
+692 EKDETALS
-700 KLQQITRLSPSAL
+700 KLEEMSRLSPSAI
-713 NTYIRCPLA
+713 NTYIRCKLA
-722 FYYQYIAHIQE
+722 FYYQYIAHIKE
-733 PHPDPETIDNRLF
+733 PDSDPETIDNRMF

-754 YLIYKDITDR
+754 YLIYKDITDH
-764 SPLIEKAHIQAY
+764 SPVIEKAHIQAY
-776 LSNRTL
+776 LSNRKL
-782 LANVVD
+782 LASVVD
-788 RAFQAEQCTPNNG
+788 RAFEEEECKTNNG

-806 REVIIQY
+806 REVIIEY
-813 ITKLLKIDQQLCPFS
+813 VTKLLKIDQQLCPFS
-828 ILAMEEEAKVYTTL
+828 ILAMEEEAKVYTQL

-847 SEGALVG
+847 S
-854 GYGIPAIPT
+854 
-863 QPTCSVG
+863 
-870 ALKGGALVGGYGIPA
+870 
-885 IPTQPT
+885 
-891 CSVGALKGGA
+891 GGA

-906 LVSSAPKTSAPKT
+906 LVSSAPDKH
-919 SAPKTSAPGKQYN
+919 YN
-932 LTIGGIIDRLDIL
+932 LTIGGIIDRLDAV
-945 TDRQTGKPRI
+945 TDKQTGKRRI
-955 RVVDYKTGNQP
+955 RVVDYKTGNKP
-966 SSPIKNIDEIFDPN
+966 SSAIKSIEEVFDPKNIAS
-980 NIRTKHSNYYLQAI
+980 KHSNYFLQAI
-994 LYSLIVSRSKRW
+994 LYSLIVSRSKEW
-1006 NPAGHPV
+1006 NAANDAV

-1019 IKQAPATDY
+1019 IKQAATNDY
-1028 DPTLLIDK
+1028 DPTLCIDK

-1048 FLTKLKHTLAD
+1048 FLTKLKETVAD
-1059 IYSPDTPFTPTDDR
+1059 MYSPDAAFTPTDDR

>member
-191 AIYRKVANE
+191 AIYRKVASE

-211 FVGFNLLQKVERLL
+211 FVGFNLLQKVERVL
-225 FSRLMKEDKAKFY
+225 FSRLMKDGKAKFY

-251 LPSGGAP
+251 LPSGGAL
-258 VGGYGIP
+258 V
-265 AIPTQPTCSVGGY
+265 
-278 GIPAIPT
+278 
-285 QPTCSVGAL
+285 
-294 PGGYGIPAIPTQ
+294 GGYGIPAIPTQ

-317 ALVSSAPTNLNLA
+317 ALVSSAPTNLNTSPSQHLSGGA
-330 DFPNELD
+330 LVSSAPTNLNLSDFPNELD
-337 NTDPDIYANMRRPK
+337 NTDHDIYANMRRPK

-371 LLENHRYRAGRKTA
+371 LLENDRYKAGRKTA

-436 RKKGTTLNPHYL
+436 RKKGTAFNPHYL
-448 KKLMAHPYAHH
+448 KKLMAHPYARHLQEVHLQGVHLKGVH

-464 LSQVHQEE
+464 LSQVHQKEVHQEE
-472 VHQPNSPSH
+472 VHQKSAA
-481 HLTISTPHHL
+481 L
-491 TTSTILHHIATLIK
+491 LHHIATLIK

-519 QESVFRMYTI
+519 QESVFRMFTI

-551 LVSQLVST
+551 LVSQLVSS

-596 NMPKGVND
+596 NMPKGIND

-638 ARDITIAYNN
+638 ASDITIAYNN
-648 TTDNGHT
+648 STDNGHT

-672 INHYTLTA
+672 IDHYTLTA

-692 QKDEATLS
+692 QKDETVLS
-700 KLQQITRLSPSAL
+700 KLQQISRLSPSAL

-782 LANVVD
+782 LASVVD
-788 RAFQAEQCTPNNG
+788 RAFEEEECKTNNG

-828 ILAMEEEAKVYTTL
+828 ILAMEEEAKVYTLL

-847 SEGALVG
+847 S
-854 GYGIPAIPT
+854 
-863 QPTCSVG
+863 
-870 ALKGGALVGGYGIPA
+870 
-885 IPTQPT
+885 
-891 CSVGALKGGA
+891 
-901 LKGGA
+901 GGA
-906 LVSSAPKTSAPKT
+906 LVSSAPT
-919 SAPKTSAPGKQYN
+919 KQYN

-945 TDRQTGKPRI
+945 TDKQTGKPRI

-980 NIRTKHSNYYLQAI
+980 NIRSKHSNYFLQAI
-994 LYSLIVSRSKRW
+994 LYSLIVSRSKEW

-1019 IKQAPATDY
+1019 IKQAATNDY
-1028 DPTLLIDK
+1028 DPTLCIDK

-1048 FLTKLKHTLAD
+1048 FLTKLKETVAD
-1059 IYSPDTPFTPTDDR
+1059 MYSPDTPFTPTDDR

>member
-129 ELDDISYLDDEQ
+129 ELDDISYLDNEQ

-191 AIYRKVANE
+191 AIYRKVASE

-211 FVGFNLLQKVERLL
+211 FVGFNLLQKVERVL
-225 FSRLMKEDKAKFY
+225 FSRLMKEGKAKFY
-238 WDFDEYYMPSPSP
+238 WDFDEYYMPSLSP
-251 LPSGGAP
+251 LPS
-258 VGGYGIP
+258 
-265 AIPTQPTCSVGGY
+265 
-278 GIPAIPT
+278 
-285 QPTCSVGAL
+285 
-294 PGGYGIPAIPTQ
+294 
-306 PTCSVGALPGG
+306 GG
-317 ALVSSAPTNLNLA
+317 ALVSSAPTNLNTSPSQHLNIS

-337 NTDPDIYANMRRPK
+337 NTDRDIYANMRRPK

-371 LLENHRYRAGRKTA
+371 LLENHRYKAGRKTA

-395 PLMHS
+395 PIMHS

-436 RKKGTTLNPHYL
+436 RKKGTALNPHYL
-448 KKLMAHPYAHH
+448 KKLMAHPYARHLQEVHLKGVH

-464 LSQVHQEE
+464 LSQVHQKEVHQEE
-472 VHQPNSPSH
+472 VHQEGIAA
-481 HLTISTPHHL
+481 L
-491 TTSTILHHIATLIK
+491 LHHIATLIK

-596 NMPKGVND
+596 NMPKGIND

-638 ARDITIAYNN
+638 ASDITIAYNN
-648 TTDNGHT
+648 STDNGHT

-672 INHYTLTA
+672 INHYCLTA

-692 QKDEATLS
+692 QKDETVLS
-700 KLQQITRLSPSAL
+700 KLQQISRLSPSAL

-733 PHPDPETIDNRLF
+733 PAPDPETIDNRLF

-828 ILAMEEEAKVYTTL
+828 ILAMEEEAKVYTSL

-847 SEGALVG
+847 SE
-854 GYGIPAIPT
+854 
-863 QPTCSVG
+863 
-870 ALKGGALVGGYGIPA
+870 GALVGGYGIPA

-906 LVSSAPKTSAPKT
+906 LVSSAPTKPHNLTTPSGGALVSSAPRTSAPRT
-919 SAPKTSAPGKQYN
+919 SAPTKTHHI
-932 LTIGGIIDRLDIL
+932 TIGGIIDRLDIL
-945 TDRQTGKPRI
+945 TDKQTGKPRI

-980 NIRTKHSNYYLQAI
+980 NIRSKHSNYYLQAI
-994 LYSLIVSRSKRW
+994 LYSLIVSRSTEW

-1019 IKQAPATDY
+1019 IKQAPAAHY
-1028 DPTLLIDK
+1028 DPTLHIDK

-1048 FLTKLKHTLAD
+1048 FLTQLKHTLAD

>member
-9 VAEDIISKYGTDL
+9 VAEDIIGKYGTDL

-44 LAGQPVWSPA
+44 IAGQPVWSPA

-141 KEMLARFFANFSD
+141 KEMLKRFFANFSD

-184 QGIGYEG
+184 QGLGYEG
-191 AIYRKVANE
+191 AIYRKVASE

-211 FVGFNLLQKVERLL
+211 FVGFNLLQKVERVL
-225 FSRLMKEDKAKFY
+225 FSRLMKEGKAKFY
-238 WDFDEYYMPSPSP
+238 WDFDEYYMPSPSQH
-251 LPSGGAP
+251 LSGGA
-258 VGGYGIP
+258 V
-265 AIPTQPTCSVGGY
+265 
-278 GIPAIPT
+278 
-285 QPTCSVGAL
+285 
-294 PGGYGIPAIPTQ
+294 
-306 PTCSVGALPGG
+306 
-317 ALVSSAPTNLNLA
+317 VSTAPTNLNTSPSQHLNLS

-337 NTDPDIYANMRRPK
+337 NTDRDIYANMRRPK

-364 ARFASNW
+364 ARFASTW
-371 LLENHRYRAGRKTA
+371 LLENDRYKAGRKTA

-395 PLMHS
+395 PIMHS

-436 RKKGTTLNPHYL
+436 RKKGTAFNPHYL
-448 KKLMAHPYAHH
+448 KKLMAHPYAHHLQGVH

-472 VHQPNSPSH
+472 VHQPNSTLDNSSSAQP
-481 HLTISTPHHL
+481 TIQNSKFKTQNSSSAQP
-491 TTSTILHHIATLIK
+491 TTQNSKFNTQHSILHHIATLVK
-505 QVGIATKPEGDPLT
+505 QVGIATKHEGDALT

-529 LNRLATLA
+529 LNRLAALA

-551 LVSQLVST
+551 LVSQLISS

-604 SSFIPYTIRKAH
+604 SSFIPYSIRKAH

-638 ARDITIAYNN
+638 AGDITIAYNN
-648 TTDNGHT
+648 STDNGHT

-672 INHYTLTA
+672 IDHYSLTA
-680 KNHPTPLMPKPI
+680 KNQPTPLMPKPI
-692 QKDEATLS
+692 EKDEATIA
-700 KLQQITRLSPSAL
+700 KLEEISQLSPSAI

-722 FYYQYIAHIQE
+722 FYYQYIAHIKE
-733 PHPDPETIDNRLF
+733 PDPDPETIDNRMF

-754 YLIYKDITDR
+754 YLIYKDITDH
-764 SPLIEKAHIQAY
+764 SPLIEKTHIQAY
-776 LSNRTL
+776 LSNRKL
-782 LANVVD
+782 LASVVD
-788 RAFQAEQCTPNNG
+788 RAFEEEECKTNNG

-828 ILAMEEEAKVYTTL
+828 ILAMEEEAKVYTSL

-847 SEGALVG
+847 SE
-854 GYGIPAIPT
+854 
-863 QPTCSVG
+863 
-870 ALKGGALVGGYGIPA
+870 GALVGGYGIPA

-906 LVSSAPKTSAPKT
+906 LVSSAPRTSAPT
-919 SAPKTSAPGKQYN
+919 KQYN

-945 TDRQTGKPRI
+945 TDKQTGKPRI

-980 NIRTKHSNYYLQAI
+980 NIRSKHSNYFLQAI
-994 LYSLIVSRSKRW
+994 LYSLIVSRSKEW
-1006 NPAGHPV
+1006 NPANDAV

-1019 IKQAPATDY
+1019 IKQAATNDY
-1028 DPTLLIDK
+1028 DPTLCIDK

-1048 FLTKLKHTLAD
+1048 FLTKLKETVAD
-1059 IYSPDTPFTPTDDR
+1059 MYSPNAAFTPTDDR

>member
-9 VAEDIISKYGTDL
+9 VAEDIIGKYGTDL

-44 LAGQPVWSPA
+44 IAGQPVWSPA

-64 HTDLKTADPIK
+64 HTDLKPADPIK

-141 KEMLARFFANFSD
+141 KEMLKRFFANFSD
-154 DIDSELKK
+154 DIESELKK

-191 AIYRKVANE
+191 AIYRKVASE
-200 QTLHLKYDKYL
+200 ETLHLKYDKYL
-211 FVGFNLLQKVERLL
+211 FVGFNLIQKVERVL
-225 FSRLMKEDKAKFY
+225 FSRLMKEGKAKFY
-238 WDFDEYYMPSPSP
+238 WDFDEYYMPTARAQQS
-251 LPSGGAP
+251 A
-258 VGGYGIP
+258 
-265 AIPTQPTCSVGGY
+265 SVPNNTASFAAY
-278 GIPAIPT
+278 LT
-285 QPTCSVGAL
+285 
-294 PGGYGIPAIPTQ
+294 
-306 PTCSVGALPGG
+306 
-317 ALVSSAPTNLNLA
+317 

-337 NTDPDIYANMRRPK
+337 NTNRDIYANMRRPK

-371 LLENHRYRAGRKTA
+371 LLENDRYKAGRKTA

-395 PLMHS
+395 PIMHS

-436 RKKGTTLNPHYL
+436 RNKGTAFNPHYL
-448 KKLMAHPYAHH
+448 KKLMAHPYARH
-459 LKGVH
+459 LQEVHLKGVHSKGVH
-464 LSQVHQEE
+464 LSQVHQEGSAALL
-472 VHQPNSPSH
+472 Q
-481 HLTISTPHHL
+481 
-491 TTSTILHHIATLIK
+491 HIATLVK
-505 QVGIATKPEGDPLT
+505 QVGIATKQEGDALT
-519 QESVFRMYTI
+519 QESVFRMFTI
-529 LNRLATLA
+529 LNRLAALA

-551 LVSQLVST
+551 LVSQLVGAA
-559 SSIPFH
+559 SIPFH

-577 LETRNIDFDH
+577 LETRNIDFDNV
-587 LLLLSCNEG
+587 LLLSCNEG

-604 SSFIPYTIRKAH
+604 SSFIPYSIRKAH
-616 HLTTIDNKV
+616 GLTTIDNKV
-625 ALYSYYFHRLLQR
+625 AIYSYYFHRLLQR
-638 ARDITIAYNN
+638 AGDITIAYNN
-648 TTDNGHT
+648 STDNGHT

-672 INHYTLTA
+672 IDHYSLTA
-680 KNHPTPLMPKPI
+680 KNQPSPLMPKAI
-692 QKDEATLS
+692 EKDETALS
-700 KLQQITRLSPSAL
+700 KLEEMSRLSPSAI
-713 NTYIRCPLA
+713 NTYIRCKLA
-722 FYYQYIAHIQE
+722 FYYQYIAHIKE
-733 PHPDPETIDNRLF
+733 PDSDPETIDNRMF

-754 YLIYKDITDR
+754 YLIYKDITDH
-764 SPLIEKAHIQAY
+764 SPVIEKAHIQAY
-776 LSNRTL
+776 LSNRKL
-782 LANVVD
+782 LASVVD
-788 RAFQAEQCTPNNG
+788 RAFEEEECKTNNG

-806 REVIIQY
+806 REVIIEY

-828 ILAMEEEAKVYTTL
+828 ILAMEEEAKVYTQL

-847 SEGALVG
+847 S
-854 GYGIPAIPT
+854 
-863 QPTCSVG
+863 
-870 ALKGGALVGGYGIPA
+870 
-885 IPTQPT
+885 
-891 CSVGALKGGA
+891 GGA
-901 LKGGA
+901 LKGSA
-906 LVSSAPKTSAPKT
+906 LVSSAPT
-919 SAPKTSAPGKQYN
+919 KQYN
-932 LTIGGIIDRLDIL
+932 LTIGGIIDRLDAV
-945 TDRQTGKPRI
+945 TDKQTGKRRI
-955 RVVDYKTGNQP
+955 RVVDYKTGNKP
-966 SSPIKNIDEIFDPN
+966 SSAIKSIEEVFDPKNIAS
-980 NIRTKHSNYYLQAI
+980 KHSNYFLQAI
-994 LYSLIVSRSKRW
+994 LYSLIVSRSKEW
-1006 NPAGHPV
+1006 NAANDAV

-1019 IKQAPATDY
+1019 IKQAATNDY
-1028 DPTLLIDK
+1028 DPTLCIDK

-1048 FLTKLKHTLAD
+1048 FLTKLKETVAD
-1059 IYSPDTPFTPTDDR
+1059 MYSPDAAFTPTDDR

>member
-9 VAEDIISKYGTDL
+9 VAEDIIGKYGTDL

-44 LAGQPVWSPA
+44 IAGQPVWSPA

-64 HTDLKTADPIK
+64 HTDLKPADPIK

-141 KEMLARFFANFSD
+141 KEMLKRFFANFSD
-154 DIDSELKK
+154 DIESELKK

-191 AIYRKVANE
+191 AIYRKVASE

-238 WDFDEYYMPSPSP
+238 WDFDEYYMPSPSQHLTTSPSP
-251 LPSGGAP
+251 LPSGGALVSSAP
-258 VGGYGIP
+258 RTS
-265 AIPTQPTCSVGGY
+265 APTNLTTSPSHHL
-278 GIPAIPT
+278 
-285 QPTCSVGAL
+285 S
-294 PGGYGIPAIPTQ
+294 
-306 PTCSVGALPGG
+306 GG

-364 ARFASNW
+364 VRFASNW
-371 LLENHRYRAGRKTA
+371 LLENERYKAGRKTA
-385 VVMCDESILL
+385 IVMCDESILL
-395 PLMHS
+395 PIMHS

-436 RKKGTTLNPHYL
+436 RKKGTALNPHYL

-472 VHQPNSPSH
+472 VHQPKSPSQ
-481 HLTISTPHHL
+481 HLNTSTPQHL

-505 QVGIATKPEGDPLT
+505 QVGIATKQEGDALT
-519 QESVFRMYTI
+519 QESVFRMFTI
-529 LNRLATLA
+529 LNRLAALA

-551 LVSQLVST
+551 LVSQLVGAA
-559 SSIPFH
+559 SIPFH

-577 LETRNIDFDH
+577 LETRNIDFDNV
-587 LLLLSCNEG
+587 LLLSCNEG

-604 SSFIPYTIRKAH
+604 SSFIPYSIRKAH
-616 HLTTIDNKV
+616 GLTTIDNKV

-648 TTDNGHT
+648 STDNGHT

-672 INHYTLTA
+672 INHYCLTA

-700 KLQQITRLSPSAL
+700 QLQQISRLSPSAL

-776 LSNRTL
+776 LNNRTL
-782 LANVVD
+782 LTSVVD

-828 ILAMEEEAKVYTTL
+828 ILAMEEEAKVYTQL
-842 SFTIP
+842 SFTTPP
-847 SEGALVG
+847 SHHL
-854 GYGIPAIPT
+854 T
-863 QPTCSVG
+863 
-870 ALKGGALVGGYGIPA
+870 
-885 IPTQPT
+885 
-891 CSVGALKGGA
+891 
-901 LKGGA
+901 
-906 LVSSAPKTSAPKT
+906 TSP
-919 SAPKTSAPGKQYN
+919 SHHHI
-932 LTIGGIIDRLDIL
+932 TIGGIIDRLDAV
-945 TDRQTGKPRI
+945 TDKQTGKRRI
-955 RVVDYKTGNQP
+955 RVVDYKTGNKP
-966 SSPIKNIDEIFDPN
+966 SSAIKSIEEVFDPKNIAS
-980 NIRTKHSNYYLQAI
+980 KHSNYFLQAI
-994 LYSLIVSRSKRW
+994 LYSLIVSRSKEW
-1006 NPAGHPV
+1006 NAANDPV

-1019 IKQAPATDY
+1019 IKQAATNDY
-1028 DPTLLIDK
+1028 DPTLCIDK

-1048 FLTKLKHTLAD
+1048 FLTKLKETVAD
-1059 IYSPDTPFTPTDDR
+1059 MYSPDAAFTPTDDR

>member
-141 KEMLARFFANFSD
+141 KEMLKRFFANFSD
-154 DIDSELKK
+154 DIESELKK

-191 AIYRKVANE
+191 AIYRKVASDE
-200 QTLHLKYDKYL
+200 TLHLKYDKYL
-211 FVGFNLLQKVERLL
+211 FVGFNLIQKVERVL
-225 FSRLMKEDKAKFY
+225 FSRLMKEGKAKFY
-238 WDFDEYYMPSPSP
+238 WDFDEYYMPTARAQQS
-251 LPSGGAP
+251 A
-258 VGGYGIP
+258 
-265 AIPTQPTCSVGGY
+265 SVPNNTASFAAY
-278 GIPAIPT
+278 LT
-285 QPTCSVGAL
+285 
-294 PGGYGIPAIPTQ
+294 
-306 PTCSVGALPGG
+306 
-317 ALVSSAPTNLNLA
+317 
-330 DFPNELD
+330 DFPNEFD
-337 NTDPDIYANMRRPK
+337 NTDRDIYANMGRPK

-371 LLENHRYRAGRKTA
+371 LLENERYKAGRKTA

-395 PLMHS
+395 PIMHS

-436 RKKGTTLNPHYL
+436 RKKGTAFNPHYL
-448 KKLMAHPYAHH
+448 KKLMAHPYARH
-459 LKGVH
+459 LQEVHLNGVHSKGVH
-464 LSQVHQEE
+464 LSQVHQEGSAALL
-472 VHQPNSPSH
+472 Q
-481 HLTISTPHHL
+481 
-491 TTSTILHHIATLIK
+491 HIATLVK
-505 QVGIATKPEGDPLT
+505 QVGIATKQEGDALT
-519 QESVFRMYTI
+519 QESVFRMFTI

-551 LVSQLVST
+551 LVSQLVGAA
-559 SSIPFH
+559 SIPFH
-565 GEPVVGVQIMGV
+565 GEPVIGVQIMGV
-577 LETRNIDFDH
+577 LETRNIDFDNV
-587 LLLLSCNEG
+587 LLLSCNEG

-604 SSFIPYTIRKAH
+604 SSFIPYSIRKAH
-616 HLTTIDNKV
+616 GLTTIDNKV
-625 ALYSYYFHRLLQR
+625 AIYSYYFHRLLQR
-638 ARDITIAYNN
+638 AGDITIAYNN
-648 TTDNGHT
+648 STDNGHT

-672 INHYTLTA
+672 IDHYSLTA
-680 KNHPTPLMPKPI
+680 KNQPTPLMPKAI
-692 QKDEATLS
+692 EKDETALS
-700 KLQQITRLSPSAL
+700 KLEEMSRLSPSAI
-713 NTYIRCPLA
+713 NTYIRCKLA
-722 FYYQYIAHIQE
+722 FYYQYIAHIKE
-733 PHPDPETIDNRLF
+733 PDSDPETIDNRMF

-754 YLIYKDITDR
+754 YLIYKDITDH
-764 SPLIEKAHIQAY
+764 SPVIEKAHIQAY
-776 LSNRTL
+776 LSNRKL
-782 LANVVD
+782 LASVVD
-788 RAFQAEQCTPNNG
+788 RAFEEEECKTNNG

-806 REVIIQY
+806 REVIIEY

-828 ILAMEEEAKVYTTL
+828 ILAMEEEAKVYTQL

-847 SEGALVG
+847 S
-854 GYGIPAIPT
+854 
-863 QPTCSVG
+863 
-870 ALKGGALVGGYGIPA
+870 
-885 IPTQPT
+885 
-891 CSVGALKGGA
+891 GGA

-906 LVSSAPKTSAPKT
+906 LVSSAPT
-919 SAPKTSAPGKQYN
+919 KQYN
-932 LTIGGIIDRLDIL
+932 LTIGGIIDRLDAV
-945 TDRQTGKPRI
+945 TDKQTGKRRI
-955 RVVDYKTGNQP
+955 RVVDYKTGNKP
-966 SSPIKNIDEIFDPN
+966 SSAIKSIEEVFDPKNIAS
-980 NIRTKHSNYYLQAI
+980 KHSNYFLQAI
-994 LYSLIVSRSKRW
+994 LYSLIVSRSKEW
-1006 NPAGHPV
+1006 NAANDAV

-1019 IKQAPATDY
+1019 IKQAATNDY
-1028 DPTLLIDK
+1028 DPTLCIDK

-1048 FLTKLKHTLAD
+1048 FLTKLKETVAD
-1059 IYSPDTPFTPTDDR
+1059 MYSPNAAFTPTDDR

>member
-9 VAEDIISKYGTDL
+9 VAEDIIGKYGTDL

-44 LAGQPVWSPA
+44 IAGQPVWSPA

-64 HTDLKTADPIK
+64 HTDLKPADPIK

-141 KEMLARFFANFSD
+141 KEMLKRFFANFSD

-191 AIYRKVANE
+191 AIYRKVASE
-200 QTLHLKYDKYL
+200 ETLHLKYDKYL
-211 FVGFNLLQKVERLL
+211 FVGFNLIQKVERVL
-225 FSRLMKEDKAKFY
+225 FSRLMKEGKAKFY
-238 WDFDEYYMPSPSP
+238 WDFDEYYMPTARAQQSAS
-251 LPSGGAP
+251 
-258 VGGYGIP
+258 IP
-265 AIPTQPTCSVGGY
+265 NNTASFAAYLT
-278 GIPAIPT
+278 
-285 QPTCSVGAL
+285 
-294 PGGYGIPAIPTQ
+294 
-306 PTCSVGALPGG
+306 
-317 ALVSSAPTNLNLA
+317 

-337 NTDPDIYANMRRPK
+337 NTDRDIYANMRRPK

-371 LLENHRYRAGRKTA
+371 LLENDRYKAGRKTA

-395 PLMHS
+395 PIMHS

-436 RKKGTTLNPHYL
+436 RKKGTAFNPHYL
-448 KKLMAHPYAHH
+448 KKLMAHPYARHLQEVHLKEMNDVHLKGVH

-464 LSQVHQEE
+464 LSQVHQKEE
-472 VHQPNSPSH
+472 QQIIGDNSGCMGMAGMPY
-481 HLTISTPHHL
+481 PP
-491 TTSTILHHIATLIK
+491 TSAALLHHIATLVK
-505 QVGIATKPEGDPLT
+505 QVGIATKQEGDALT
-519 QESVFRMYTI
+519 QESVFRMFTI
-529 LNRLATLA
+529 LNRLAALA

-551 LVSQLVST
+551 LVSQLVGAA
-559 SSIPFH
+559 SIPFH

-577 LETRNIDFDH
+577 LETRNIDFDNV
-587 LLLLSCNEG
+587 LLLSCNEG

-604 SSFIPYTIRKAH
+604 SSFIPYSIRKAH
-616 HLTTIDNKV
+616 GLTTIDNKV
-625 ALYSYYFHRLLQR
+625 AIYSYYFHRLLQR
-638 ARDITIAYNN
+638 AGDITIAYNN
-648 TTDNGHT
+648 STDNGHT

-672 INHYTLTA
+672 IDHYSLTA
-680 KNHPTPLMPKPI
+680 KNQPTPLMPKAI
-692 QKDEATLS
+692 EKDETALS
-700 KLQQITRLSPSAL
+700 KLEEMSRLSPSAI
-713 NTYIRCPLA
+713 NTYIRCKLA
-722 FYYQYIAHIQE
+722 FYYQYIAHIKE
-733 PHPDPETIDNRLF
+733 PDSDPETIDNRMF

-754 YLIYKDITDR
+754 YLIYKDITDH
-764 SPLIEKAHIQAY
+764 SPVIEKAHIQAY
-776 LSNRTL
+776 LSNRKL
-782 LANVVD
+782 LASVVD
-788 RAFQAEQCTPNNG
+788 RAFEEEECKTNNG

-806 REVIIQY
+806 REVIIEY

-828 ILAMEEEAKVYTTL
+828 ILAMEEEAKVYTQL

-847 SEGALVG
+847 PSHHLTTS
-854 GYGIPAIPT
+854 P
-863 QPTCSVG
+863 
-870 ALKGGALVGGYGIPA
+870 
-885 IPTQPT
+885 
-891 CSVGALKGGA
+891 
-901 LKGGA
+901 GGA
-906 LVSSAPKTSAPKT
+906 LVSSAPT
-919 SAPKTSAPGKQYN
+919 KQYN
-932 LTIGGIIDRLDIL
+932 LTIGGIIDRLDVV
-945 TDRQTGKPRI
+945 TDKQTGKRRI
-955 RVVDYKTGNQP
+955 RVVDYKTGNKP
-966 SSPIKNIDEIFDPN
+966 SSAIKSIEEVFDPKNIAS
-980 NIRTKHSNYYLQAI
+980 KHSNYFLQAI
-994 LYSLIVSRSKRW
+994 LYSLIVSRSKEW
-1006 NPAGHPV
+1006 NAANDAV

-1019 IKQAPATDY
+1019 IKQAATNGY
-1028 DPTLLIDK
+1028 DPTLCIDK

-1048 FLTKLKHTLAD
+1048 FLTKLKETVAD
-1059 IYSPDTPFTPTDDR
+1059 MYSPDAAFTPTDDR

>member
-9 VAEDIISKYGTDL
+9 VAEDIIGKYGTDL

-44 LAGQPVWSPA
+44 IAGQPVWSPA

-64 HTDLKTADPIK
+64 HTDLKPADPIK

-141 KEMLARFFANFSD
+141 KEMLKRFFANFSD
-154 DIDSELKK
+154 DIESELKK

-175 HDYNRRLTE
+175 HDYNCRLTE

-191 AIYRKVANE
+191 AIYRKVASE
-200 QTLHLKYDKYL
+200 ETLNLKYDKYL
-211 FVGFNLLQKVERLL
+211 FVGFNLIQKVERVL
-225 FSRLMKEDKAKFY
+225 FSRLMKEGKAKFY
-238 WDFDEYYMPSPSP
+238 WDFDEYYMPTARAQQSAS
-251 LPSGGAP
+251 
-258 VGGYGIP
+258 IP
-265 AIPTQPTCSVGGY
+265 NNTASFAAYLT
-278 GIPAIPT
+278 
-285 QPTCSVGAL
+285 
-294 PGGYGIPAIPTQ
+294 
-306 PTCSVGALPGG
+306 
-317 ALVSSAPTNLNLA
+317 

-337 NTDPDIYANMRRPK
+337 NTDRDIYANMRRPK

-371 LLENHRYRAGRKTA
+371 LLENDRYKAGRKTA

-395 PLMHS
+395 PIMHS

-436 RKKGTTLNPHYL
+436 RKKGTAFNPHYL
-448 KKLMAHPYAHH
+448 KKLMAHPYARHLQEVHLKEMNDVHLKGVH

-464 LSQVHQEE
+464 LSQVHQKEE
-472 VHQPNSPSH
+472 QQIIGDNSGCMGMAGMPY
-481 HLTISTPHHL
+481 PP
-491 TTSTILHHIATLIK
+491 TSAALLHHIATLVK
-505 QVGIATKPEGDPLT
+505 QVGIATKQEGDALT
-519 QESVFRMYTI
+519 QESVFRMFTI
-529 LNRLATLA
+529 LNRLAALA

-551 LVSQLVST
+551 LVSQLVSS

-577 LETRNIDFDH
+577 LETRNIDFDNV
-587 LLLLSCNEG
+587 LLLSCNEG

-604 SSFIPYTIRKAH
+604 SSFIPYSIRKAH
-616 HLTTIDNKV
+616 GLTTIDNKV
-625 ALYSYYFHRLLQR
+625 AIYSYYFHRLLQR
-638 ARDITIAYNN
+638 AGDITIAYNN
-648 TTDNGHT
+648 STDNGHT

-672 INHYTLTA
+672 IDHYSLTA
-680 KNHPTPLMPKPI
+680 KNQPTPLMPKAI
-692 QKDEATLS
+692 EKDGTALS
-700 KLQQITRLSPSAL
+700 KLEEMSRLSPSAI
-713 NTYIRCPLA
+713 NTYIRCKLA
-722 FYYQYIAHIQE
+722 FYYQYIAHIKE
-733 PHPDPETIDNRLF
+733 PDSDPETIDNRMF

-754 YLIYKDITDR
+754 YLIYKDITDH
-764 SPLIEKAHIQAY
+764 SPIIEKAHIQAY
-776 LSNRTL
+776 LSNRKL
-782 LANVVD
+782 LASVVD
-788 RAFQAEQCTPNNG
+788 RAFEEEECKTNNG

-806 REVIIQY
+806 REVIIEY

-828 ILAMEEEAKVYTTL
+828 ILAMEEEAKVYTQL

-847 SEGALVG
+847 SSHHLTTSPG
-854 GYGIPAIPT
+854 GT
-863 QPTCSVG
+863 
-870 ALKGGALVGGYGIPA
+870 
-885 IPTQPT
+885 
-891 CSVGALKGGA
+891 
-901 LKGGA
+901 
-906 LVSSAPKTSAPKT
+906 LVSSAPT
-919 SAPKTSAPGKQYN
+919 KQYN
-932 LTIGGIIDRLDIL
+932 LTIGGIIDRLDVV
-945 TDRQTGKPRI
+945 TDKQTGKRRI
-955 RVVDYKTGNQP
+955 RVVDYKTGNKP
-966 SSPIKNIDEIFDPN
+966 SSAIKSIEEVFDPKNIAS
-980 NIRTKHSNYYLQAI
+980 KHSNYFLQAI
-994 LYSLIVSRSKRW
+994 LYSLIVSRSKEW
-1006 NPAGHPV
+1006 NAANDAV

-1019 IKQAPATDY
+1019 IKQAATNGY
-1028 DPTLLIDK
+1028 DPTLCIDK

-1048 FLTKLKHTLAD
+1048 FLTKLKETVAD
-1059 IYSPDTPFTPTDDR
+1059 MYSPNVPFTPTDDR

>member
-9 VAEDIISKYGTDL
+9 VAEDIIGKYGTDL

-44 LAGQPVWSPA
+44 IAGQPVWSPA

-64 HTDLKTADPIK
+64 HTDLKPADPIK

-141 KEMLARFFANFSD
+141 KEMLKRFFANFSD
-154 DIDSELKK
+154 DIESELKK

-175 HDYNRRLTE
+175 HDYNRRLIE

-191 AIYRKVANE
+191 AIYRKVASE
-200 QTLHLKYDKYL
+200 ETLHLKYDKYL
-211 FVGFNLLQKVERLL
+211 FVGFNLIQKVERVL
-225 FSRLMKEDKAKFY
+225 FSRLMKEGKAKFY
-238 WDFDEYYMPSPSP
+238 WDFDEYYMPTARAQQS
-251 LPSGGAP
+251 A
-258 VGGYGIP
+258 
-265 AIPTQPTCSVGGY
+265 SVPNNTASFAAY
-278 GIPAIPT
+278 LT
-285 QPTCSVGAL
+285 
-294 PGGYGIPAIPTQ
+294 
-306 PTCSVGALPGG
+306 
-317 ALVSSAPTNLNLA
+317 

-337 NTDPDIYANMRRPK
+337 NTDRDIYANMRRPK

-371 LLENHRYRAGRKTA
+371 LLENERYKAGRKTA

-395 PLMHS
+395 PIMHS

-436 RKKGTTLNPHYL
+436 RKKGTAFNPHYL
-448 KKLMAHPYAHH
+448 KKLMAHPYARHLQEVHLKEMNDVHLKGVH

-464 LSQVHQEE
+464 LSQVHQEGIAALL
-472 VHQPNSPSH
+472 Q
-481 HLTISTPHHL
+481 
-491 TTSTILHHIATLIK
+491 HIATLVK
-505 QVGIATKPEGDPLT
+505 QVGIATKQEGDALT
-519 QESVFRMYTI
+519 QESVFRMFTI
-529 LNRLATLA
+529 LNRLAALA

-551 LVSQLVST
+551 LVSQLVGAA
-559 SSIPFH
+559 SIPFH

-577 LETRNIDFDH
+577 LETRNIDFDNV
-587 LLLLSCNEG
+587 LLLSCNEG

-604 SSFIPYTIRKAH
+604 SSFIPYSIRKAH
-616 HLTTIDNKV
+616 GLTTIDNKV
-625 ALYSYYFHRLLQR
+625 AIYSYYFHRLLQR
-638 ARDITIAYNN
+638 AGDITIAYNN
-648 TTDNGHT
+648 STDNGHT

-672 INHYTLTA
+672 IDHYSLTA
-680 KNHPTPLMPKPI
+680 KNQPTPLMPKAI
-692 QKDEATLS
+692 EKDEAALS
-700 KLQQITRLSPSAL
+700 KLEEMSRLSPSAI
-713 NTYIRCPLA
+713 NTYIRCKLA
-722 FYYQYIAHIQE
+722 FYYQYVAHIKE
-733 PHPDPETIDNRLF
+733 PDSDPETIDNRMF

-754 YLIYKDITDR
+754 YLIYKDITDH
-764 SPLIEKAHIQAY
+764 SPVIEKTHIQAY
-776 LSNRTL
+776 LSNRKL
-782 LANVVD
+782 LASVVD
-788 RAFQAEQCTPNNG
+788 RAFEEEECKTNNG

-806 REVIIQY
+806 REVIIEY
-813 ITKLLKIDQQLCPFS
+813 VTKLLKIDQQLCPFS
-828 ILAMEEEAKVYTTL
+828 ILAMEEEAKVYTQL

-847 SEGALVG
+847 SG
-854 GYGIPAIPT
+854 
-863 QPTCSVG
+863 
-870 ALKGGALVGGYGIPA
+870 
-885 IPTQPT
+885 
-891 CSVGALKGGA
+891 GALKGGA

-906 LVSSAPKTSAPKT
+906 LVSSAPDKH
-919 SAPKTSAPGKQYN
+919 YN
-932 LTIGGIIDRLDIL
+932 LTIGGIIDRLDVV
-945 TDRQTGKPRI
+945 TDKQTGKRRI
-955 RVVDYKTGNQP
+955 RVVDYKTGNKP
-966 SSPIKNIDEIFDPN
+966 SSAIKSIEEVFDPKNIAS
-980 NIRTKHSNYYLQAI
+980 KHSNYFLQAI
-994 LYSLIVSRSKRW
+994 LYSLIVSRSKEW
-1006 NPAGHPV
+1006 NAANDAV

-1019 IKQAPATDY
+1019 IKQAATNDY
-1028 DPTLLIDK
+1028 DPTLCIDK

-1048 FLTKLKHTLAD
+1048 FLTKLKETVAD
-1059 IYSPDTPFTPTDDR
+1059 MYSPDAAFTPTDDR

>member
-9 VAEDIISKYGTDL
+9 VAEDIIGKYGTDL

-44 LAGQPVWSPA
+44 IAGQPVWSPA

-64 HTDLKTADPIK
+64 HTDLKPADPIK

-141 KEMLARFFANFSD
+141 KEMLKRFFANFSD
-154 DIDSELKK
+154 DIESELKK

-191 AIYRKVANE
+191 AIYRKVASE
-200 QTLHLKYDKYL
+200 ETLHLKYDKYL
-211 FVGFNLLQKVERLL
+211 FVGFNLIQKVERVL
-225 FSRLMKEDKAKFY
+225 FSRLMKEGKAKFY
-238 WDFDEYYMPSPSP
+238 WDFDEYYMPTARAQQS
-251 LPSGGAP
+251 A
-258 VGGYGIP
+258 
-265 AIPTQPTCSVGGY
+265 SVPNNTASFAAY
-278 GIPAIPT
+278 LT
-285 QPTCSVGAL
+285 
-294 PGGYGIPAIPTQ
+294 
-306 PTCSVGALPGG
+306 
-317 ALVSSAPTNLNLA
+317 

-337 NTDPDIYANMRRPK
+337 NTDRDIYANMRRPK

-371 LLENHRYRAGRKTA
+371 LLENDRYKAGRKTA

-395 PLMHS
+395 PIMHS

-436 RKKGTTLNPHYL
+436 RKKGTAFNPHYL
-448 KKLMAHPYAHH
+448 KKLMAHPYARH
-459 LKGVH
+459 LQEVQLKEMNDVHLKGVHSKGVH
-464 LSQVHQEE
+464 LSQVHQEKE
-472 VHQPNSPSH
+472 MHQEGIAA
-481 HLTISTPHHL
+481 LL
-491 TTSTILHHIATLIK
+491 QHIASLIK
-505 QVGIATKPEGDPLT
+505 QVGIATKQEGDALT
-519 QESVFRMYTI
+519 QESVFRMFTI
-529 LNRLATLA
+529 LNRLAALA

-551 LVSQLVST
+551 LVSQLVGAA
-559 SSIPFH
+559 SIPFH
-565 GEPVVGVQIMGV
+565 GEPVIGVQIMGV
-577 LETRNIDFDH
+577 LETRNIDFDNV
-587 LLLLSCNEG
+587 LLLSCNEG

-604 SSFIPYTIRKAH
+604 SSFIPYSIRKAH
-616 HLTTIDNKV
+616 GLTTIDNKV
-625 ALYSYYFHRLLQR
+625 AIYSYYFHRLLQR
-638 ARDITIAYNN
+638 AGDITIAYNN
-648 TTDNGHT
+648 STDNGHT

-672 INHYTLTA
+672 IDHYSLTA
-680 KNHPTPLMPKPI
+680 KNQPTPLMPKAI
-692 QKDEATLS
+692 EKDETALN
-700 KLQQITRLSPSAL
+700 KLEEMSRLSPSAI
-713 NTYIRCPLA
+713 NTYIRCKLA
-722 FYYQYIAHIQE
+722 FYYQYIAHIKE
-733 PHPDPETIDNRLF
+733 PDSDPETIDNRMF

-754 YLIYKDITDR
+754 YLIYKDITDH
-764 SPLIEKAHIQAY
+764 SPVIEKAHIQAY
-776 LSNRTL
+776 LSNRKL
-782 LANVVD
+782 LASVVD
-788 RAFQAEQCTPNNG
+788 RAFEEEECKTNNG

-806 REVIIQY
+806 REVIIEY
-813 ITKLLKIDQQLCPFS
+813 VTKLLKIDQQLCPFS
-828 ILAMEEEAKVYTTL
+828 ILAMEEEAKVYTQL

-847 SEGALVG
+847 S
-854 GYGIPAIPT
+854 
-863 QPTCSVG
+863 
-870 ALKGGALVGGYGIPA
+870 
-885 IPTQPT
+885 
-891 CSVGALKGGA
+891 GGA

-906 LVSSAPKTSAPKT
+906 LVSSAPT
-919 SAPKTSAPGKQYN
+919 KQYN
-932 LTIGGIIDRLDIL
+932 LTIGGIIDRLDAV
-945 TDRQTGKPRI
+945 TDKQTGKRRI
-955 RVVDYKTGNQP
+955 RVVDYKTGNKP
-966 SSPIKNIDEIFDPN
+966 SSAIKSIEEVFDPKNIAS
-980 NIRTKHSNYYLQAI
+980 KHSNYFLQAI
-994 LYSLIVSRSKRW
+994 LYSLIVSRSKEW
-1006 NPAGHPV
+1006 NAANDAV

-1019 IKQAPATDY
+1019 IKQAATNDY
-1028 DPTLLIDK
+1028 DPTLCIDK

-1048 FLTKLKHTLAD
+1048 FLTKLKETVAD
-1059 IYSPDTPFTPTDDR
+1059 MYSPDAAFTPTDDR

>member
-9 VAEDIISKYGTDL
+9 VAEDIIGKYGTDL

-44 LAGQPVWSPA
+44 IAGQPVWSPA

-64 HTDLKTADPIK
+64 HTDLKPADPIK

-141 KEMLARFFANFSD
+141 KEMLKRFFANFSD
-154 DIDSELKK
+154 DIESELKK

-191 AIYRKVANE
+191 AIYRKVASE
-200 QTLHLKYDKYL
+200 ETLHLKYDKYL
-211 FVGFNLLQKVERLL
+211 FVGFNLIQKVERVL
-225 FSRLMKEDKAKFY
+225 FSRLMKEGKAKFY
-238 WDFDEYYMPSPSP
+238 WDFDEYYMPTARAQQS
-251 LPSGGAP
+251 A
-258 VGGYGIP
+258 
-265 AIPTQPTCSVGGY
+265 SVPNNTASFAAY
-278 GIPAIPT
+278 LT
-285 QPTCSVGAL
+285 
-294 PGGYGIPAIPTQ
+294 
-306 PTCSVGALPGG
+306 
-317 ALVSSAPTNLNLA
+317 

-337 NTDPDIYANMRRPK
+337 NTDRDIYANMRRPK

-371 LLENHRYRAGRKTA
+371 LLENDRYKAGRKTA

-395 PLMHS
+395 PIMHS

-436 RKKGTTLNPHYL
+436 RKKGTAFNPHYL
-448 KKLMAHPYAHH
+448 KKLMAHPYARHLQEVHLKGVH

-472 VHQPNSPSH
+472 SAALLQ
-481 HLTISTPHHL
+481 
-491 TTSTILHHIATLIK
+491 HIATLVK
-505 QVGIATKPEGDPLT
+505 QVGIATKQEGDALT
-519 QESVFRMYTI
+519 QESVFRMFTI
-529 LNRLATLA
+529 LNRLAALA

-551 LVSQLVST
+551 LVSQLVGAA
-559 SSIPFH
+559 SIPFH

-577 LETRNIDFDH
+577 LETRNIDFDNV
-587 LLLLSCNEG
+587 LLLSCNEG

-604 SSFIPYTIRKAH
+604 SSFIPYSIRKAH
-616 HLTTIDNKV
+616 GLTTIDNKV
-625 ALYSYYFHRLLQR
+625 AIYSYYFHRLLQR
-638 ARDITIAYNN
+638 AGDITIAYNN
-648 TTDNGHT
+648 STDNGHT

-672 INHYTLTA
+672 IDHYSLTA
-680 KNHPTPLMPKPI
+680 KNQPTPLMPKAI
-692 QKDEATLS
+692 EKDETALS
-700 KLQQITRLSPSAL
+700 KLEEMNRLSPSAI
-713 NTYIRCPLA
+713 NTYIRCKLA
-722 FYYQYIAHIQE
+722 FYYQYIAHIKE
-733 PHPDPETIDNRLF
+733 PDSDPETIDNRMF

-754 YLIYKDITDR
+754 YLIYKDITDH
-764 SPLIEKAHIQAY
+764 SPVIEKAHIQAY
-776 LSNRTL
+776 LSNRKL
-782 LANVVD
+782 LASVVD
-788 RAFQAEQCTPNNG
+788 RAFEEEECKTNNG

-806 REVIIQY
+806 REVIIEY

-828 ILAMEEEAKVYTTL
+828 ILAMEEEAKVYTQL

-847 SEGALVG
+847 S
-854 GYGIPAIPT
+854 
-863 QPTCSVG
+863 
-870 ALKGGALVGGYGIPA
+870 
-885 IPTQPT
+885 
-891 CSVGALKGGA
+891 GGA

-906 LVSSAPKTSAPKT
+906 LVSSAPT
-919 SAPKTSAPGKQYN
+919 KQYN
-932 LTIGGIIDRLDIL
+932 LTIGGIIDRLDAV
-945 TDRQTGKPRI
+945 TDKQTGKRRI
-955 RVVDYKTGNQP
+955 RVVDYKTGNKP
-966 SSPIKNIDEIFDPN
+966 SSAIKSIEEVFDPKNIAS
-980 NIRTKHSNYYLQAI
+980 KHSNYFLQAI
-994 LYSLIVSRSKRW
+994 LYSLIVSRSKEW
-1006 NPAGHPV
+1006 NAANDAV

-1019 IKQAPATDY
+1019 IKQAATNDY
-1028 DPTLLIDK
+1028 DPTLCIDK

-1048 FLTKLKHTLAD
+1048 FLTKLKETVAD
-1059 IYSPDTPFTPTDDR
+1059 MYSPDAAFTPTDDR

>member
-9 VAEDIISKYGTDL
+9 VAEDIIGKYGTDL

-44 LAGQPVWSPA
+44 IAGQPVWSPA

-64 HTDLKTADPIK
+64 HTDLKPADPIK

-141 KEMLARFFANFSD
+141 KEMLKRFFANFSD
-154 DIDSELKK
+154 DIESELKK

-191 AIYRKVANE
+191 AIYRKVASE
-200 QTLHLKYDKYL
+200 ETLHLKYDKYL
-211 FVGFNLLQKVERLL
+211 FVGFNLIQKVERVL
-225 FSRLMKEDKAKFY
+225 FSRLMKEGKAKFY
-238 WDFDEYYMPSPSP
+238 WDFDEYYMPTARAQQS
-251 LPSGGAP
+251 A
-258 VGGYGIP
+258 
-265 AIPTQPTCSVGGY
+265 SVPNNTASFAAY
-278 GIPAIPT
+278 LT
-285 QPTCSVGAL
+285 
-294 PGGYGIPAIPTQ
+294 
-306 PTCSVGALPGG
+306 
-317 ALVSSAPTNLNLA
+317 

-337 NTDPDIYANMRRPK
+337 NTDRDIYANMRRPK

-371 LLENHRYRAGRKTA
+371 LLENDRYKAGRKTA

-395 PLMHS
+395 PIMHS

-436 RKKGTTLNPHYL
+436 RKKGTAFNPHYL
-448 KKLMAHPYAHH
+448 KKLMAHPYARHLQEVHLKEMNDVH

-472 VHQPNSPSH
+472 VHQEGIAA
-481 HLTISTPHHL
+481 L
-491 TTSTILHHIATLIK
+491 LHHIATLVK
-505 QVGIATKPEGDPLT
+505 QVGIATKQEGDALT
-519 QESVFRMYTI
+519 QESVFRMFTI
-529 LNRLATLA
+529 LNRLAALA

-551 LVSQLVST
+551 LVSQLVGAA
-559 SSIPFH
+559 SIPFH

-577 LETRNIDFDH
+577 LETRNIDFDNV
-587 LLLLSCNEG
+587 LLLSCNEG

-604 SSFIPYTIRKAH
+604 SSFIPYSIRKAH
-616 HLTTIDNKV
+616 GLTTIDNKV
-625 ALYSYYFHRLLQR
+625 AIYSYYFHRLLQR
-638 ARDITIAYNN
+638 AGDITTAYNN
-648 TTDNGHT
+648 STDNGHT

-672 INHYTLTA
+672 IDHYSLTA
-680 KNHPTPLMPKPI
+680 KNQPTPLMPKAI
-692 QKDEATLS
+692 EKDETALS
-700 KLQQITRLSPSAL
+700 KLEEMSRLSPSAI
-713 NTYIRCPLA
+713 NTYIRCKLA
-722 FYYQYIAHIQE
+722 FYYQYIAHIKE
-733 PHPDPETIDNRLF
+733 PDSDPETIDNRMF

-754 YLIYKDITDR
+754 YLIYKDITDH
-764 SPLIEKAHIQAY
+764 SPVIEKAHIQAY
-776 LSNRTL
+776 LSNRKL
-782 LANVVD
+782 LASVVD
-788 RAFQAEQCTPNNG
+788 RAFEEEECKTNNG

-806 REVIIQY
+806 REVIIEY

-828 ILAMEEEAKVYTTL
+828 ILAMEEEAKVYTQL

-847 SEGALVG
+847 S
-854 GYGIPAIPT
+854 
-863 QPTCSVG
+863 
-870 ALKGGALVGGYGIPA
+870 
-885 IPTQPT
+885 
-891 CSVGALKGGA
+891 GGA

-906 LVSSAPKTSAPKT
+906 LVSSAPT
-919 SAPKTSAPGKQYN
+919 KQYN
-932 LTIGGIIDRLDIL
+932 LTIGGIIDRLDAV
-945 TDRQTGKPRI
+945 TDKQTGKRRI
-955 RVVDYKTGNQP
+955 RVVDYKTGNKP
-966 SSPIKNIDEIFDPN
+966 SSAIKSIEEVFDPKNIAS
-980 NIRTKHSNYYLQAI
+980 KHSNYFLQAI
-994 LYSLIVSRSKRW
+994 LYSLIVSRSKEW
-1006 NPAGHPV
+1006 NAANDPV

-1019 IKQAPATDY
+1019 IKQAATNGY
-1028 DPTLLIDK
+1028 DPTLCIDK

-1048 FLTKLKHTLAD
+1048 FLTKLKETVAD
-1059 IYSPDTPFTPTDDR
+1059 MYSPDAAFTPTDDR

>member
-9 VAEDIISKYGTDL
+9 VAEDIIGKYGTDL

-64 HTDLKTADPIK
+64 HTDLKPADPIK

-129 ELDDISYLDDEQ
+129 ELDDISYLDNEQ

-191 AIYRKVANE
+191 AIYRKVASE

-211 FVGFNLLQKVERLL
+211 FVGFNLLQKVERVL
-225 FSRLMKEDKAKFY
+225 FSRLMKEGKAKFY
-238 WDFDEYYMPSPSP
+238 WDFDEYYMPSPSQH
-251 LPSGGAP
+251 LTTSPSQHLTTSP
-258 VGGYGIP
+258 S
-265 AIPTQPTCSVGGY
+265 QHLS
-278 GIPAIPT
+278 
-285 QPTCSVGAL
+285 
-294 PGGYGIPAIPTQ
+294 
-306 PTCSVGALPGG
+306 GG
-317 ALVSSAPTNLNLA
+317 ALVSSAPTNLTTSPSQHLNLA

-371 LLENHRYRAGRKTA
+371 LLENHRYKAGRKTA

-436 RKKGTTLNPHYL
+436 RKKGTALNPHYL
-448 KKLMAHPYAHH
+448 KKLMAHPYARH

-464 LSQVHQEE
+464 LSQVHQ
-472 VHQPNSPSH
+472 PNSPSQ
-481 HLTISTPHHL
+481 HLTTSTPHHL

-587 LLLLSCNEG
+587 VLLLSCNEG

-638 ARDITIAYNN
+638 ASDITIAYNN
-648 TTDNGHT
+648 STDNGHT

-692 QKDEATLS
+692 RKDETVLS
-700 KLQQITRLSPSAL
+700 KLQQISRLSPSAL

-733 PHPDPETIDNRLF
+733 PAPDPETIDNRLF

-764 SPLIEKAHIQAY
+764 SPLIEKTHIQAY

-828 ILAMEEEAKVYTTL
+828 ILAMEEEAKVYTSL

-870 ALKGGALVGGYGIPA
+870 ALKGGALV
-885 IPTQPT
+885 
-891 CSVGALKGGA
+891 
-901 LKGGA
+901 
-906 LVSSAPKTSAPKT
+906 SSAPRTSAPT
-919 SAPKTSAPGKQYN
+919 KQYN

-945 TDRQTGKPRI
+945 TDKQTGKPHI

-980 NIRTKHSNYYLQAI
+980 NIRSKHSNYYLQAI
-994 LYSLIVSRSKRW
+994 LYSLIVSRSKEW
-1006 NPAGHPV
+1006 NPANHPV

-1019 IKQAPATDY
+1019 IKQAPAAGY
-1028 DPTLLIDK
+1028 DPTLHIDK

-1059 IYSPDTPFTPTDDR
+1059 IYSPDAPFTPTDDR

>member
-9 VAEDIISKYGTDL
+9 VAEDIIGKYGTDL

-44 LAGQPVWSPA
+44 IAGQPVWSPA

-64 HTDLKTADPIK
+64 HTDLKPADPIK

-141 KEMLARFFANFSD
+141 KEMLKRFFANFSD
-154 DIDSELKK
+154 DIESELKK

-184 QGIGYEG
+184 QGLGYEG
-191 AIYRKVANE
+191 AIYRKVASE
-200 QTLHLKYDKYL
+200 ESLQMKYDKYL
-211 FVGFNLLQKVERLL
+211 FVGFNLLQKVERVL
-225 FSRLMKEDKAKFY
+225 FSRLMKEGKAKFY
-238 WDFDEYYMPSPSP
+238 WDFDEYYMPSPSHH
-251 LPSGGAP
+251 LNTSTSQHISGGA
-258 VGGYGIP
+258 V
-265 AIPTQPTCSVGGY
+265 
-278 GIPAIPT
+278 
-285 QPTCSVGAL
+285 
-294 PGGYGIPAIPTQ
+294 
-306 PTCSVGALPGG
+306 
-317 ALVSSAPTNLNLA
+317 VSTAPTNLNTSPSQHLNLS

-337 NTDPDIYANMRRPK
+337 NTDRDIYANMRRPK
-351 RIRFISSP
+351 RIRFMSSP

-371 LLENHRYRAGRKTA
+371 LLENERYKAGRKTA

-395 PLMHS
+395 PIMHS

-436 RKKGTTLNPHYL
+436 RKKGTAFNTHYL

-459 LKGVH
+459 LQGVH
-464 LSQVHQEE
+464 LSQVHQ
-472 VHQPNSPSH
+472 PNSKFDNSSSAQP
-481 HLTISTPHHL
+481 TIQNSKLKTQN
-491 TTSTILHHIATLIK
+491 SILHHIASLIK
-505 QVGIATKPEGDPLT
+505 QVGIATKQEGDALT
-519 QESVFRMYTI
+519 QESVFRMFTI
-529 LNRLATLA
+529 LNRLAALA

-551 LVSQLVST
+551 LVSQLVGAA
-559 SSIPFH
+559 SIPFH
-565 GEPVVGVQIMGV
+565 GEPVIGVQIMGV
-577 LETRNIDFDH
+577 LETRNIDFDNV
-587 LLLLSCNEG
+587 LLLSCNEG

-604 SSFIPYTIRKAH
+604 SSFIPYSIRKAH
-616 HLTTIDNKV
+616 GLTTIDNKV
-625 ALYSYYFHRLLQR
+625 AIYSYYFHRLLQR
-638 ARDITIAYNN
+638 AGDITIAYNN
-648 TTDNGHT
+648 STDNGHT

-672 INHYTLTA
+672 IDHYSLTA
-680 KNHPTPLMPKPI
+680 KNQPSPLMPKPI
-692 QKDEATLS
+692 EKDETALS
-700 KLQQITRLSPSAL
+700 KLEEMSRLSPSAI
-713 NTYIRCPLA
+713 NTYIRCKLA
-722 FYYQYIAHIQE
+722 FYYQYIAHIKE
-733 PHPDPETIDNRLF
+733 PDSDPETIDNRMF

-754 YLIYKDITDR
+754 YLIYKDITDH
-764 SPLIEKAHIQAY
+764 SPVIEKAHIQAY
-776 LSNRTL
+776 LSNRKL
-782 LANVVD
+782 LASVVD
-788 RAFQAEQCTPNNG
+788 RAFEEEECKTNNG

-806 REVIIQY
+806 REVIIEY

-828 ILAMEEEAKVYTTL
+828 ILAMEEEAKVYTQL
-842 SFTIP
+842 SFTTP
-847 SEGALVG
+847 SG
-854 GYGIPAIPT
+854 
-863 QPTCSVG
+863 G
-870 ALKGGALVGGYGIPA
+870 ALKE
-885 IPTQPT
+885 
-891 CSVGALKGGA
+891 GALKGGA

-906 LVSSAPKTSAPKT
+906 LVSSAPDKH
-919 SAPKTSAPGKQYN
+919 YN
-932 LTIGGIIDRLDIL
+932 LTIGGIIDRLDAV
-945 TDRQTGKPRI
+945 TDKQTGKRRI
-955 RVVDYKTGNQP
+955 RVVDYKTGNKP
-966 SSPIKNIDEIFDPN
+966 SSAIKSIEEVFDPKNIAS
-980 NIRTKHSNYYLQAI
+980 KHSNYFLQAI
-994 LYSLIVSRSKRW
+994 LYSLIVSRSKEW
-1006 NPAGHPV
+1006 NAANDPV

-1019 IKQAPATDY
+1019 IKQAATNDY
-1028 DPTLLIDK
+1028 DPTLCIDK

-1048 FLTKLKHTLAD
+1048 FLTKLKETVAD
-1059 IYSPDTPFTPTDDR
+1059 MYSPDAAFTPTDDR

>member
-9 VAEDIISKYGTDL
+9 VAEDIINKYGTDL

-44 LAGQPVWSPA
+44 IAGQPVWSPA

-141 KEMLARFFANFSD
+141 KEMLKRFFANFSD

-184 QGIGYEG
+184 QGLGYEG
-191 AIYRKVANE
+191 AIYRKVASE
-200 QTLHLKYDKYL
+200 ESLQMKYDKYL
-211 FVGFNLLQKVERLL
+211 FVGFNLLQKVERVL
-225 FSRLMKEDKAKFY
+225 FSRLMKEGKAKFY
-238 WDFDEYYMPSPSP
+238 WDFDEYYMPSPSQNR
-251 LPSGGAP
+251 LPSGGA
-258 VGGYGIP
+258 V
-265 AIPTQPTCSVGGY
+265 
-278 GIPAIPT
+278 
-285 QPTCSVGAL
+285 
-294 PGGYGIPAIPTQ
+294 
-306 PTCSVGALPGG
+306 
-317 ALVSSAPTNLNLA
+317 VSTAPTNLNTSPSHHLTTNQSQHLNSSPSQHLNLA

-371 LLENHRYRAGRKTA
+371 LLENDRYKAGRKTA

-395 PLMHS
+395 PIMHS

-436 RKKGTTLNPHYL
+436 RKKGTAFNPHYL
-448 KKLMAHPYAHH
+448 KKLMAHPYAHHLQEEH

-472 VHQPNSPSH
+472 VHQPNSTLDNSTSAQPTIQNSPSQ
-481 HLTISTPHHL
+481 HL
-491 TTSTILHHIATLIK
+491 TTSTILTHIASLIK
-505 QVGIATKPEGDPLT
+505 QVGIATKHEGDALT
-519 QESVFRMYTI
+519 QESVFRMFTI
-529 LNRLATLA
+529 LNRLAALA
-537 DSGDLLVDN
+537 DSGDLVVDN

-551 LVSQLVST
+551 LVSQLVSS

-587 LLLLSCNEG
+587 VLLLSCNEG

-604 SSFIPYTIRKAH
+604 SSFIPYSIRKAH
-616 HLTTIDNKV
+616 GLTTIDNKV
-625 ALYSYYFHRLLQR
+625 AIYSYYFHRLLQR
-638 ARDITIAYNN
+638 AGDITIAYNN
-648 TTDNGHT
+648 STDNGHT

-672 INHYTLTA
+672 IDHYSLTA
-680 KNHPTPLMPKPI
+680 KNQPTPLMPKPI
-692 QKDEATLS
+692 EKDEAAIGKLEEMS
-700 KLQQITRLSPSAL
+700 KLSPSAI
-713 NTYIRCPLA
+713 NTYIRCKLA
-722 FYYQYIAHIQE
+722 FYYQYIAHIKE
-733 PHPDPETIDNRLF
+733 PDSDPETIDNRMF

-754 YLIYKDITDR
+754 YLIYKDITDH
-764 SPLIEKAHIQAY
+764 SPVIEKTHIQAY
-776 LSNRTL
+776 LSNRKL
-782 LANVVD
+782 LASVVD
-788 RAFQAEQCTPNNG
+788 RAFEEEECKTNNG

-806 REVIIQY
+806 REVIIEY
-813 ITKLLKIDQQLCPFS
+813 ITKLLKIDQQLCPFN
-828 ILAMEEEAKVYTTL
+828 ILAMEEEAKVYTQL
-842 SFTIP
+842 SFTTPP
-847 SEGALVG
+847 SHHL
-854 GYGIPAIPT
+854 T
-863 QPTCSVG
+863 
-870 ALKGGALVGGYGIPA
+870 
-885 IPTQPT
+885 
-891 CSVGALKGGA
+891 
-901 LKGGA
+901 
-906 LVSSAPKTSAPKT
+906 TSP
-919 SAPKTSAPGKQYN
+919 SHHN
-932 LTIGGIIDRLDIL
+932 ITIGGIIDRLDAVI
-945 TDRQTGKPRI
+945 DKQTGKRRI
-955 RVVDYKTGNQP
+955 RVVDYKTGNKP
-966 SSPIKNIDEIFDPN
+966 SSAIKSIEEVFDPN
-980 NIRTKHSNYYLQAI
+980 NIRSKHSNYFLQAI
-994 LYSLIVSRSKRW
+994 LYSLIVSRSKEW
-1006 NPAGHPV
+1006 NPANDAV

-1019 IKQAPATDY
+1019 IKQAATNDY
-1028 DPTLLIDK
+1028 DPTLCIDK

-1048 FLTKLKHTLAD
+1048 FLTKLKETVAD
-1059 IYSPDTPFTPTDDR
+1059 MYSPDAAFTPTDDR